1 MVLLFS
7 FRNGSNFLSRK
18 KRRASFLTRAGGG
31 SLFRFFLSLK
41 RALTPSLSLCVYIFS
56 SQVPLPGALSGSAK
70 DLDGDDD
77 EKEKEKD
84 YKEKYAKAKKRN
96 QKLEKEVERLLE
108 REENAKRRF
117 DEHVSKTS
125 AVYAQRIEGLE
136 HNLQRAVSS
145 FTETKKRLDE
155 EKRFKEEA
163 ERKKKEFESQRD
175 ELRETLRNEREKFEK
190 DGKLLRF
197 ACEDA
202 TKELEVVKQSYR
214 EEKEHDEE
222 VIQSLRNALDAV
234 VAENE
239 EKKAKKAGGDA
250 TTFSPPATPRSKP
263 PSTPK
268 SPSVI
273 SQSFQMEKDQ
283 LELEVAT
290 QKELANKAKE
300 KAERAIKTARVAME
314 AAATRAK
321 TDGAKIEELEKQLM
335 EARRASNDETT
346 TATTKEDDE
355 NDDDNNADTTTD
367 REVLV
372 KELETRIEKLESHC
386 ADASAAAKNAA
397 DALDAANE
405 ELAMEREKCSSL
417 EREMLT
423 LSNDFAILTEAFEKS
438 QSELKMR
445 DENLAALAKELEL
458 SLALNSNEEA
468 ANSEKDG
475 ALATT
480 NKKNENNK
488 KEKRGPLSDDS
499 YDSDE
504 DENDLSMN
512 TGNETLA
519 SLRAELNSMRQI
531 HDASERRANNYAERS
546 KSAELARDSALE
558 ELDSLKREKAR
569 LEERLESIEQ
579 AQTTPKTPKVKPAL
593 LKELEQTNSSLQKEI
608 ETLGSNAEAVSKE
621 LADIKKAK
629 SKEIEMLKEEL
640 EQTKSIAKK
649 ELKETKK
656 ETETRLLAQ
665 MEALRDELVA
675 SNQHRE
681 EINEEKE
688 RAVLDAKE
696 AVTRY
701 ASLENEKNEVITKLN
716 EKVDALDKELKA
728 KTEACKHVERQLEM
742 ATQAQKTLS
751 KTAAKEVE
759 RAYAKKIKD
768 LENEIATTIKLRDDA
783 ERAKSDLRAEI
794 DRIKLE
800 FSAYKASVSDKERDE
815 NLKPTTANYYE
826 KMQAIRAAEELRAER
841 NDLAQDLEDAR
852 ADFMRSIR
860 EQTTRAEEAEA
871 ALEDAKLS
879 AKIAADAARMESMEA
894 TSLARKHADEVA
906 LARIA
911 LADARKHAAGAEKRA
926 DVAIARVERRCKEI
940 EARTDRDVDRLTMA
954 VETAERAQKASEEK
968 AAHVDAEL
976 ANAKSLVQRLADGL
990 RDVRLKKEQAEKDQQ
1005 HVQRELEDAL
1015 TKLKA
1020 SKQFEIDAIKFSKR
1034 IKELELEVKELVI
1047 KAKRAEAAMIEAEK
1061 HAEHA
1066 EEAFDKIR
1074 QLEQEVSDLDARRS
1088 QAEAALKTSSGD
1100 ASEAF
1105 RALENENLRLEKRV
1119 KQTWQALQ
1127 GAHAV
1132 AEQTKHAARDAVRTA
1147 RQSAARAEKEAAFY
1161 RDRAERAEAAKLEAM
1176 QRADNMINDAQQQAD
1191 EFANEK
1197 LEKEKRKLQILEE
1210 KLREAQMFSKKIV
1223 LPKVKSPPRGSKLR
1237 DVQSQQQQEE
1247 YSIPPMPRIN
1257 VGKKEDVPSKKPA
1270 VNDSKKT
1277 TAQLDDEMASADL
1290 VLQEYHTRSREN
1302 SVRSSSPRS
1311 VG

>member
-1 MVLLFS
+1 MTLKEEEEGETFENDVITSSSPPFPPE
-7 FRNGSNFLSRK
+7 
-18 KRRASFLTRAGGG
+18 RRTS
-31 SLFRFFLSLK
+31 
-41 RALTPSLSLCVYIFS
+41 FS
-56 SQVPLPGALSGSAK
+56 SEAERSPRGFGTKRDTAAEEEEEER
-70 DLDGDDD
+70 DDGDVANDD
-77 EKEKEKD
+77 VDNTTSASKN

-108 REENAKRRF
+108 REETAKRRF

-125 AVYAQRIEGLE
+125 SVYTQRIEGLE

-145 FTETKKRLDE
+145 FTETKKRLE
-155 EKRFKEEA
+155 EEQRFKEEA

-175 ELRETLRNEREKFEK
+175 ELRDTLRRERENFEK

-202 TKELEVVKQSYR
+202 TKELEIVKQSYR
-214 EEKEHDEE
+214 EEKQHDEQ
-222 VIQSLRNALDAV
+222 VIQGLRDALDAV

-239 EKKAKKAGGDA
+239 EKKKVGES
-250 TTFSPPATPRSKP
+250 TFSPPATPKSKP
-263 PSTPK
+263 PATPPK

-290 QKELANKAKE
+290 QKELANQAKE

-321 TDGAKIEELEKQLM
+321 TDGVKIEKLEKQLA
-335 EARRASNDETT
+335 EARRASNDETST
-346 TATTKEDDE
+346 TTMSAKEDDE
-355 NDDDNNADTTTD
+355 NENDNDDDTPPTTTND
-367 REVLV
+367 NEALV
-372 KELETRIEKLESHC
+372 EELKMRIEKLESHC
-386 ADASAAAKNAA
+386 ADASAAATNAA

-405 ELAMEREKCSSL
+405 ELAIERGK
-417 EREMLT
+417 
-423 LSNDFAILTEAFEKS
+423 AFEKS
-438 QSELKMR
+438 QSELTMR

-458 SLALNSNEEA
+458 SLALNSNEDA
-468 ANSEKDG
+468 GGSEKDN
-475 ALATT
+475 ALSTIDKKKY
-480 NKKNENNK
+480 KKN
-488 KEKRGPLSDDS
+488 EKRGPLSDDES

-504 DENDLSMN
+504 DENDLSMT
-512 TGNETLA
+512 TGNETMS
-519 SLRAELNSMRQI
+519 SLRAELSSLRQI
-531 HDASERRANNYAERS
+531 HDATERRANNYAERS
-546 KSAELARDSALE
+546 KSAELARDSALD
-558 ELDSLKREKAR
+558 ELDSLKREKVR
-569 LEERLESIEQ
+569 LEERLESVEQ

-593 LKELEQTNSSLQKEI
+593 LKELEQTKSSLQKEI
-608 ETLGSNAEAVSKE
+608 ETLEGNAEALSKE
-621 LADIKKAK
+621 LADIEKAK
-629 SKEIEMLKEEL
+629 SREIEHLQKEL
-640 EQTKSIAKK
+640 EQAKSNAKK
-649 ELKETKK
+649 ELNETKK

-681 EINEEKE
+681 EINEQRE
-688 RAVLDAKE
+688 RAELDAKE

-701 ASLENEKNEVITKLN
+701 ASLENDKNGVIAKLN
-716 EKVDALDKELKA
+716 EKVEALDKELKA
-728 KTEACKHVERQLEM
+728 KSEACKHVERQLEM
-742 ATQAQKTLS
+742 ATQAQKTQS

-768 LENEIATTIKLRDDA
+768 LENEIASTTKLRDDA
-783 ERAKSDLRAEI
+783 ERAKSDLGAEI

-800 FSAYKASVSDKERDE
+800 FTAYKASVSDKERDE
-815 NLKPTTANYYE
+815 NLKPTTANFYE

-871 ALEDAKLS
+871 ALEDSKLS
-879 AKIAADAARMESMEA
+879 AKIAADAARIESMEA

-906 LARIA
+906 QARIA

-954 VETAERAQKASEEK
+954 VETAEKAQKSSEEK

-990 RDVRLKKEQAEKDQQ
+990 RDVRLKKEQVEKDQQ

-1015 TKLKA
+1015 SKLKA
-1020 SKQFEIDAIKFSKR
+1020 SKQFEVDAIKFSGR
-1034 IKELELEVKELVI
+1034 IKELEAEVKELII
-1047 KAKRAEAAMIEAEK
+1047 KAKRAEAAMAEAEK

-1088 QAEAALKTSSGD
+1088 QAEAALKTTSGN
-1100 ASEAF
+1100 APEAF
-1105 RALENENLRLEKRV
+1105 RALETENSRLEKRV

-1147 RQSAARAEKEAAFY
+1147 RQAAARAEKEAAFY
-1161 RDRAERAEAAKLEAM
+1161 RDRSEKAEAAKVEAM

-1191 EFANEK
+1191 EYANEK

-1237 DVQSQQQQEE
+1237 DLQSKQED
-1247 YSIPPMPRIN
+1247 SFIPSMPRIN
-1257 VGKKEDVPSKKPA
+1257 VGKKEGPPKKVA
-1270 VNDSKKT
+1270 ANDSKKT

-1290 VLQEYHTRSREN
+1290 VLQEYLTRSREN

-1311 VG
+1311 IG

>member
-1 MVLLFS
+1 MTSTQKEEEDVGETFEDDGIASLEERS
-7 FRNGSNFLSRK
+7 PRYGT
-18 KRRASFLTRAGGG
+18 KRDTAAEEEEEER
-31 SLFRFFLSLK
+31 
-41 RALTPSLSLCVYIFS
+41 
-56 SQVPLPGALSGSAK
+56 
-70 DLDGDDD
+70 DDGDVANDD
-77 EKEKEKD
+77 VDNTTGASKN
-84 YKEKYAKAKKRN
+84 YKEKYAQAKKRN

-108 REENAKRRF
+108 REETAKRRF

-125 AVYAQRIEGLE
+125 SVYTQRIEGLE

-145 FTETKKRLDE
+145 FTETKKRLE
-155 EKRFKEEA
+155 EEQRFKEEA

-175 ELRETLRNEREKFEK
+175 ELRDTLRRERENFEK

-202 TKELEVVKQSYR
+202 TKELEIVKQSYR
-214 EEKEHDEE
+214 EEKQHDEQ
-222 VIQSLRNALDAV
+222 VIQGLRDALDAV

-239 EKKAKKAGGDA
+239 EKKKVGES
-250 TTFSPPATPRSKP
+250 TFSPPATP
-263 PSTPK
+263 PK
-268 SPSVI
+268 SPSAI

-290 QKELANKAKE
+290 QKELANQAKE

-321 TDGAKIEELEKQLM
+321 TDGVKIEKLEKQLA
-335 EARRASNDETT
+335 EARRASNDETST
-346 TATTKEDDE
+346 TTMSTKEDDE
-355 NDDDNNADTTTD
+355 NENDNDDNTPPPPPTTTTAAT
-367 REVLV
+367 ENEALV
-372 KELETRIEKLESHC
+372 EELKMRIEKLESHC
-386 ADASAAAKNAA
+386 ADASAAATNAA

-405 ELAMEREKCSSL
+405 ELAIEREKCSSL

-423 LSNDFAILTEAFEKS
+423 LSNDFSILTEAFEKS
-438 QSELKMR
+438 QSELTMR

-458 SLALNSNEEA
+458 SLALNSNEDA
-468 ANSEKDG
+468 AGSEKDS
-475 ALATT
+475 ALSTIDKKKY
-480 NKKNENNK
+480 KKN
-488 KEKRGPLSDDS
+488 EKRGPLSDDES

-504 DENDLSMN
+504 DENDLSMT
-512 TGNETLA
+512 TGNETMS
-519 SLRAELNSMRQI
+519 SLRAELSSLRQI
-531 HDASERRANNYAERS
+531 HDATERRANNYAERS
-546 KSAELARDSALE
+546 KSAELARDSALD
-558 ELDSLKREKAR
+558 ELDSLKREKVR
-569 LEERLESIEQ
+569 LEERLESVEQ

-593 LKELEQTNSSLQKEI
+593 LKELEQTKSSLQKEI
-608 ETLGSNAEAVSKE
+608 ETLEGNAEALSKE
-621 LADIKKAK
+621 LADIEKAK
-629 SKEIEMLKEEL
+629 SREIENLQKEL
-640 EQTKSIAKK
+640 EQAKSNAKK
-649 ELKETKK
+649 ELNDTTK

-665 MEALRDELVA
+665 MEALRDELMA

-681 EINEEKE
+681 EINEQRE
-688 RAVLDAKE
+688 RAELDAKE

-701 ASLENEKNEVITKLN
+701 ASLENDKNGVIAKLN
-716 EKVDALDKELKA
+716 EKVEALDKELKT
-728 KTEACKHVERQLEM
+728 KSEACKHVERQLEM
-742 ATQAQKTLS
+742 ATQAQKTQS

-768 LENEIATTIKLRDDA
+768 LENEIASTTKLRDDA
-783 ERAKSDLRAEI
+783 ERAKSDLGAEI

-800 FSAYKASVSDKERDE
+800 FTAYKASVSDKERDE
-815 NLKPTTANYYE
+815 NLKPTTANFYE

-871 ALEDAKLS
+871 ALEDSKLS
-879 AKIAADAARMESMEA
+879 AKIAADAARIESMEA

-906 LARIA
+906 QARIA

-954 VETAERAQKASEEK
+954 VETAEKAQKSSEEK

-990 RDVRLKKEQAEKDQQ
+990 RDVRLKKEQVEKDQQ

-1015 TKLKA
+1015 FKLKA
-1020 SKQFEIDAIKFSKR
+1020 SKQFEVDAIKFSGR
-1034 IKELELEVKELVI
+1034 IKELEAEVKELII
-1047 KAKRAEAAMIEAEK
+1047 KAKRAEAAMVEAEK

-1088 QAEAALKTSSGD
+1088 QAEAALKTTSGN
-1100 ASEAF
+1100 APEAF
-1105 RALENENLRLEKRV
+1105 RALETENSRLEKRV

-1147 RQSAARAEKEAAFY
+1147 RQAAARAEKEAAFY
-1161 RDRAERAEAAKLEAM
+1161 RDRSEKAEAAKVEAM

-1191 EFANEK
+1191 EYANEK

-1237 DVQSQQQQEE
+1237 DLQSKQED
-1247 YSIPPMPRIN
+1247 SFIPSMPRIN
-1257 VGKKEDVPSKKPA
+1257 VGKKEGPPKKVA
-1270 VNDSKKT
+1270 ANDSKKT
-1277 TAQLDDEMASADL
+1277 TAQLDDEMTSADL
-1290 VLQEYHTRSREN
+1290 VLQEYLTRSREN

-1311 VG
+1311 IG

>member
-1 MVLLFS
+1 MSVKQRS
-7 FRNGSNFLSRK
+7 PRYGT
-18 KRRASFLTRAGGG
+18 KRETAAEEEEER
-31 SLFRFFLSLK
+31 
-41 RALTPSLSLCVYIFS
+41 
-56 SQVPLPGALSGSAK
+56 
-70 DLDGDDD
+70 DDGDVANDD
-77 EKEKEKD
+77 VDNTTSASKN

-108 REENAKRRF
+108 REETAKRRF

-125 AVYAQRIEGLE
+125 SVYTQRIEGLE

-145 FTETKKRLDE
+145 FTDTKKRLE
-155 EKRFKEEA
+155 EEQRFKEEA

-175 ELRETLRNEREKFEK
+175 ELRDTLRRERENFEK

-202 TKELEVVKQSYR
+202 TKELEIVKQSYR
-214 EEKEHDEE
+214 EEKQHDEQ
-222 VIQSLRNALDAV
+222 VIQGLRDALDAV

-239 EKKAKKAGGDA
+239 EKKKVGES
-250 TTFSPPATPRSKP
+250 TFSPPATPKSKP
-263 PSTPK
+263 PATPPK

-290 QKELANKAKE
+290 QKELANQAKE

-321 TDGAKIEELEKQLM
+321 TDGVKIEKLEKQLA
-335 EARRASNDETT
+335 EARRASNDETST
-346 TATTKEDDE
+346 TTMSTKEDDE
-355 NDDDNNADTTTD
+355 NENENDNDDNTPPPPTTTAATTD
-367 REVLV
+367 NEALV
-372 KELETRIEKLESHC
+372 EELKMRIEKLESHC
-386 ADASAAAKNAA
+386 ADASAAATNAA

-405 ELAMEREKCSSL
+405 ELAIEREKCSSL

-438 QSELKMR
+438 QSELTMR

-458 SLALNSNEEA
+458 SLALNSNEDA
-468 ANSEKDG
+468 ADSEKDN
-475 ALATT
+475 ALSTIDKKKY
-480 NKKNENNK
+480 KKN
-488 KEKRGPLSDDS
+488 EKRGPLSDDES

-504 DENDLSMN
+504 DENDLSMT
-512 TGNETLA
+512 TGNETMS
-519 SLRAELNSMRQI
+519 SLRAELSSLRQI
-531 HDASERRANNYAERS
+531 HDATERRANNYAERS
-546 KSAELARDSALE
+546 KSAELARDSALD
-558 ELDSLKREKAR
+558 ELDSLKREKVR
-569 LEERLESIEQ
+569 LEERLESVEQ

-593 LKELEQTNSSLQKEI
+593 LKELEQTKSSLQKEI
-608 ETLGSNAEAVSKE
+608 ETLEGNAEALSKE
-621 LADIKKAK
+621 LADIEKAK
-629 SKEIEMLKEEL
+629 SREIENLQKEL
-640 EQTKSIAKK
+640 EQAKSNAKK
-649 ELKETKK
+649 ELNETKK

-681 EINEEKE
+681 EINEQRE
-688 RAVLDAKE
+688 RAELDTKE

-701 ASLENEKNEVITKLN
+701 ASLENDKNGVIAKLN
-716 EKVDALDKELKA
+716 EKVEALDKELKT
-728 KTEACKHVERQLEM
+728 KSEACKHVERQLEM
-742 ATQAQKTLS
+742 ATQAQKTQS

-768 LENEIATTIKLRDDA
+768 LENEIASTTKLRDDA
-783 ERAKSDLRAEI
+783 ERAKSDLGAEI

-800 FSAYKASVSDKERDE
+800 FTAYKASVSDKERDE
-815 NLKPTTANYYE
+815 NLKPTTANFYE

-871 ALEDAKLS
+871 ALEDSKLS
-879 AKIAADAARMESMEA
+879 AKIAADAARIESMEA

-906 LARIA
+906 QARIA

-954 VETAERAQKASEEK
+954 VETAEKAQKSSEEK

-990 RDVRLKKEQAEKDQQ
+990 RDVRLKKEQVEKDQQ

-1015 TKLKA
+1015 SKLKA
-1020 SKQFEIDAIKFSKR
+1020 SKQFEVDAIKFSGR
-1034 IKELELEVKELVI
+1034 IKELEAEVKELII
-1047 KAKRAEAAMIEAEK
+1047 KAKRAEAAMVEAEK

-1088 QAEAALKTSSGD
+1088 QAEAALKATSGN
-1100 ASEAF
+1100 APKAF
-1105 RALENENLRLEKRV
+1105 RALETENSRLEKRV

-1147 RQSAARAEKEAAFY
+1147 RQAAARAEKEAAFY
-1161 RDRAERAEAAKLEAM
+1161 RDRAEKAEAAKVEAM

-1191 EFANEK
+1191 EYANEK

-1237 DVQSQQQQEE
+1237 DLQSEQED
-1247 YSIPPMPRIN
+1247 SFIPSMPRIN
-1257 VGKKEDVPSKKPA
+1257 VGKKEGPPKKVA
-1270 VNDSKKT
+1270 ANDSKKT

-1290 VLQEYHTRSREN
+1290 VLQEYLTRSREN

-1311 VG
+1311 IG

>member
-1 MVLLFS
+1 MY
-7 FRNGSNFLSRK
+7 
-18 KRRASFLTRAGGG
+18 T
-31 SLFRFFLSLK
+31 
-41 RALTPSLSLCVYIFS
+41 
-56 SQVPLPGALSGSAK
+56 
-70 DLDGDDD
+70 
-77 EKEKEKD
+77 
-84 YKEKYAKAKKRN
+84 
-96 QKLEKEVERLLE
+96 
-108 REENAKRRF
+108 
-117 DEHVSKTS
+117 
-125 AVYAQRIEGLE
+125 QRIEGLE

-145 FTETKKRLDE
+145 FTETKKRLE
-155 EKRFKEEA
+155 EEQRFKEEA

-175 ELRETLRNEREKFEK
+175 ELRDTLRRERENFEK

-202 TKELEVVKQSYR
+202 TKELEIVKQSYR
-214 EEKEHDEE
+214 EEKQHDEQ
-222 VIQSLRNALDAV
+222 VIQGLRDALDAV

-239 EKKAKKAGGDA
+239 EKKKVGES
-250 TTFSPPATPRSKP
+250 TFSPPATPKSKP
-263 PSTPK
+263 PATPPK

-290 QKELANKAKE
+290 QKELANQAKE

-321 TDGAKIEELEKQLM
+321 TDGVKIEKLEKQLA
-335 EARRASNDETT
+335 EARRASNDETST
-346 TATTKEDDE
+346 TTMSAKEDNENEND
-355 NDDDNNADTTTD
+355 NDDDTPPPTTTND
-367 REVLV
+367 NEALV
-372 KELETRIEKLESHC
+372 EELKMRIEKLESHC
-386 ADASAAAKNAA
+386 ADASAAATNAA

-405 ELAMEREKCSSL
+405 ELAIEREKCSSL

-438 QSELKMR
+438 QSELTMR

-458 SLALNSNEEA
+458 SLALNSNEDA
-468 ANSEKDG
+468 GGSEKDN
-475 ALATT
+475 ALSTIDKKKY
-480 NKKNENNK
+480 KKN
-488 KEKRGPLSDDS
+488 EKRGPLSDDES

-504 DENDLSMN
+504 DENDLSMT
-512 TGNETLA
+512 TGNETMS
-519 SLRAELNSMRQI
+519 SLRAELSSLRQI
-531 HDASERRANNYAERS
+531 HDATERRANNYAERS
-546 KSAELARDSALE
+546 KSAELARDSALD
-558 ELDSLKREKAR
+558 ELDSLKREKVR
-569 LEERLESIEQ
+569 LEERLESVEQ

-593 LKELEQTNSSLQKEI
+593 LKELEQTKSSLQKEI
-608 ETLGSNAEAVSKE
+608 ETLEGNAEALSKE
-621 LADIKKAK
+621 LADIEKAK
-629 SKEIEMLKEEL
+629 SREIEHLQKEL
-640 EQTKSIAKK
+640 EQAKSNAKK
-649 ELKETKK
+649 ELNETKK

-681 EINEEKE
+681 EINEQRE
-688 RAVLDAKE
+688 RAELDAKE

-701 ASLENEKNEVITKLN
+701 ASLENDKNGVIAKLN
-716 EKVDALDKELKA
+716 EKVEALDKELKA
-728 KTEACKHVERQLEM
+728 KSEACKHVERQLEM
-742 ATQAQKTLS
+742 ATQAQKTQS

-768 LENEIATTIKLRDDA
+768 LENEIASTTKLRDDA
-783 ERAKSDLRAEI
+783 ERAKSDLGAEI

-800 FSAYKASVSDKERDE
+800 FTAYKASVSDKERDE
-815 NLKPTTANYYE
+815 NLKPTTANFYE

-871 ALEDAKLS
+871 ALEDSKLS
-879 AKIAADAARMESMEA
+879 AKIAADAARIESMEA

-906 LARIA
+906 QARIA

-954 VETAERAQKASEEK
+954 VETAEKAQKSSEEK

-990 RDVRLKKEQAEKDQQ
+990 RDVRLKKEQVEKDQQ

-1015 TKLKA
+1015 SKLKA
-1020 SKQFEIDAIKFSKR
+1020 SKQFEVDAIKFSGR
-1034 IKELELEVKELVI
+1034 IKELEAEVKELII
-1047 KAKRAEAAMIEAEK
+1047 KAKRAEAAMVEAEK

-1088 QAEAALKTSSGD
+1088 QAEAALKTTSGN
-1100 ASEAF
+1100 APEAF
-1105 RALENENLRLEKRV
+1105 RALETENSRLEKRV

-1147 RQSAARAEKEAAFY
+1147 RQAAARAEKEAAFY
-1161 RDRAERAEAAKLEAM
+1161 RDRSEKAEAAKVEAM

-1191 EFANEK
+1191 EYANEK

-1237 DVQSQQQQEE
+1237 DLQSKQED
-1247 YSIPPMPRIN
+1247 SFIPSMPRIN
-1257 VGKKEDVPSKKPA
+1257 VGKKEGPPKKVA
-1270 VNDSKKT
+1270 ANDSKKT

-1290 VLQEYHTRSREN
+1290 VLQEYLTRSREN

-1311 VG
+1311 IG

>member
-1 MVLLFS
+1 M
-7 FRNGSNFLSRK
+7 
-18 KRRASFLTRAGGG
+18 
-31 SLFRFFLSLK
+31 
-41 RALTPSLSLCVYIFS
+41 
-56 SQVPLPGALSGSAK
+56 
-70 DLDGDDD
+70 
-77 EKEKEKD
+77 
-84 YKEKYAKAKKRN
+84 
-96 QKLEKEVERLLE
+96 LE
-108 REENAKRRF
+108 REETAKRRF

-125 AVYAQRIEGLE
+125 SVYTQRIEGLE

-145 FTETKKRLDE
+145 FTETKKRLE
-155 EKRFKEEA
+155 EEQRFKEEA

-175 ELRETLRNEREKFEK
+175 ELRDTLRRERENFEK

-202 TKELEVVKQSYR
+202 TKELEIVKQSYR
-214 EEKEHDEE
+214 EEKQHDEQ
-222 VIQSLRNALDAV
+222 VIQGLRDALDAV

-239 EKKAKKAGGDA
+239 EKKKVGES
-250 TTFSPPATPRSKP
+250 TFSPPAP
-263 PSTPK
+263 PPK
-268 SPSVI
+268 SPSAI

-290 QKELANKAKE
+290 QKELANQAKE

-321 TDGAKIEELEKQLM
+321 TDGVKIEKLEKQLA
-335 EARRASNDETT
+335 EARRASNDETST
-346 TATTKEDDE
+346 TTMSTKEDDE
-355 NDDDNNADTTTD
+355 NENDNDDNTPPPPPTTTTAAT
-367 REVLV
+367 ENEALV
-372 KELETRIEKLESHC
+372 EELKMRIEKLESHC
-386 ADASAAAKNAA
+386 ADASAAATNAA

-405 ELAMEREKCSSL
+405 ELAIEREKCSSL

-423 LSNDFAILTEAFEKS
+423 LSNDFSILTEAFEKS
-438 QSELKMR
+438 QSELTMR

-458 SLALNSNEEA
+458 SLALNSNEDA
-468 ANSEKDG
+468 AGSEKDS
-475 ALATT
+475 ALSTIDKKKY
-480 NKKNENNK
+480 KKN
-488 KEKRGPLSDDS
+488 EKRGPLSDDES

-504 DENDLSMN
+504 DENDLSMT
-512 TGNETLA
+512 TGNETMS
-519 SLRAELNSMRQI
+519 SLRAELSSLRQI
-531 HDASERRANNYAERS
+531 HDATERRANNYAERS
-546 KSAELARDSALE
+546 KSAELARDSALD
-558 ELDSLKREKAR
+558 ELDSLKREKVR
-569 LEERLESIEQ
+569 LEERLESVEQ

-593 LKELEQTNSSLQKEI
+593 LKELEQTKSSLQKEI
-608 ETLGSNAEAVSKE
+608 ETLEGNAEALSKE
-621 LADIKKAK
+621 LADIEKAK
-629 SKEIEMLKEEL
+629 SREIENLQKEL
-640 EQTKSIAKK
+640 EQAKSNAKK
-649 ELKETKK
+649 ELNDTTK
-656 ETETRLLAQ
+656 ETETCLLAQ
-665 MEALRDELVA
+665 MEALRDELMA

-681 EINEEKE
+681 EINEQRE
-688 RAVLDAKE
+688 RAELDAKE

-701 ASLENEKNEVITKLN
+701 ASLENDKNGVIAKLN
-716 EKVDALDKELKA
+716 EKVEALDKELKT
-728 KTEACKHVERQLEM
+728 KSEACKHVERQLEM
-742 ATQAQKTLS
+742 ATQAQKTQS

-768 LENEIATTIKLRDDA
+768 LENEIASTTKLRDDA
-783 ERAKSDLRAEI
+783 ERAKSDLGAEI

-800 FSAYKASVSDKERDE
+800 FTAYKASVSDKERDE
-815 NLKPTTANYYE
+815 NLKPTTANFYE

-871 ALEDAKLS
+871 ALEDSKLS
-879 AKIAADAARMESMEA
+879 AKIAADAARIESMEA

-906 LARIA
+906 QARIA

-954 VETAERAQKASEEK
+954 VETAEKAQKSSEEK

-990 RDVRLKKEQAEKDQQ
+990 RDVRLKKEQVEKDQQ

-1015 TKLKA
+1015 FKLKA
-1020 SKQFEIDAIKFSKR
+1020 SKQFEVDAIKFSGR
-1034 IKELELEVKELVI
+1034 IKELEAEVKELII
-1047 KAKRAEAAMIEAEK
+1047 KAKRAEAAMVEAEK

-1088 QAEAALKTSSGD
+1088 QAEAALKTTSGN
-1100 ASEAF
+1100 APEAF
-1105 RALENENLRLEKRV
+1105 RALETENSRLEKRV

-1147 RQSAARAEKEAAFY
+1147 RQAAARAEKEAAFY
-1161 RDRAERAEAAKLEAM
+1161 RDRSEKAEAAKVEAM

-1191 EFANEK
+1191 EYANEK

-1237 DVQSQQQQEE
+1237 DLQSKQED
-1247 YSIPPMPRIN
+1247 SFIPSMPRIN
-1257 VGKKEDVPSKKPA
+1257 VGKKEGPPKKVA
-1270 VNDSKKT
+1270 ANDSKKT
-1277 TAQLDDEMASADL
+1277 TAQLDDEMTSADL
-1290 VLQEYHTRSREN
+1290 VLQEYLTRSREN

-1311 VG
+1311 IG

>member
-1 MVLLFS
+1 MSVKQRS
-7 FRNGSNFLSRK
+7 PRYGT
-18 KRRASFLTRAGGG
+18 KRETAAEEEEER
-31 SLFRFFLSLK
+31 
-41 RALTPSLSLCVYIFS
+41 
-56 SQVPLPGALSGSAK
+56 
-70 DLDGDDD
+70 DDGDVANDD
-77 EKEKEKD
+77 VDNTTSASKN

-108 REENAKRRF
+108 REETAKRRF

-125 AVYAQRIEGLE
+125 SVYTQRIEGLE

-145 FTETKKRLDE
+145 FTDTKKRLE
-155 EKRFKEEA
+155 EEQRFKEEA

-175 ELRETLRNEREKFEK
+175 ELRDTLRRERENFEK

-202 TKELEVVKQSYR
+202 TKELEIVKQSYR
-214 EEKEHDEE
+214 EEKQHDEQ
-222 VIQSLRNALDAV
+222 VIQGLRDALDAV

-239 EKKAKKAGGDA
+239 EKKKVGES
-250 TTFSPPATPRSKP
+250 TFSPPATPKSKP
-263 PSTPK
+263 PATPPK

-290 QKELANKAKE
+290 QKELANQAKE

-321 TDGAKIEELEKQLM
+321 TDGVKIEKLEKQLA
-335 EARRASNDETT
+335 EARRASNDETST
-346 TATTKEDDE
+346 TTMSTKEDDE
-355 NDDDNNADTTTD
+355 NENENDNDDNTPPPTTTAATTD
-367 REVLV
+367 NEALV
-372 KELETRIEKLESHC
+372 EELKMRIEKLESHC
-386 ADASAAAKNAA
+386 ADASAAATNAA

-405 ELAMEREKCSSL
+405 ELAIEREKCSSL

-438 QSELKMR
+438 QSELTMR

-458 SLALNSNEEA
+458 SLALNSNEDA
-468 ANSEKDG
+468 ADSEKDN
-475 ALATT
+475 ALSTIDKKKY
-480 NKKNENNK
+480 KKN
-488 KEKRGPLSDDS
+488 EKRGPLSDDES

-504 DENDLSMN
+504 DENDLSMT
-512 TGNETLA
+512 TGNETMS
-519 SLRAELNSMRQI
+519 SLRAELSSLRQI
-531 HDASERRANNYAERS
+531 HDATERRANNYAERS
-546 KSAELARDSALE
+546 KSAELARDSALD
-558 ELDSLKREKAR
+558 ELDSLKREKVR
-569 LEERLESIEQ
+569 LEERLESVEQ

-593 LKELEQTNSSLQKEI
+593 LKELEQTKSSLQKEI
-608 ETLGSNAEAVSKE
+608 ETLEGNAEALSKE
-621 LADIKKAK
+621 LADIEKAK
-629 SKEIEMLKEEL
+629 SREIENLQKEL
-640 EQTKSIAKK
+640 EQAKSNAKK
-649 ELKETKK
+649 ELNETKK

-681 EINEEKE
+681 EINEQRE
-688 RAVLDAKE
+688 RAELDAKE

-701 ASLENEKNEVITKLN
+701 ASLENDKNGVIAKLN
-716 EKVDALDKELKA
+716 EKVEALDKELKT
-728 KTEACKHVERQLEM
+728 KSEACKHVERQLEM
-742 ATQAQKTLS
+742 ATQAQKTQS

-768 LENEIATTIKLRDDA
+768 LENEIASTTKLRDDA
-783 ERAKSDLRAEI
+783 ERAKSDLGAEI

-800 FSAYKASVSDKERDE
+800 FTAYKASVSDKERDE
-815 NLKPTTANYYE
+815 NLKPTTANFYE

-871 ALEDAKLS
+871 ALEDSKLS
-879 AKIAADAARMESMEA
+879 AKIAADAARIESMEA

-906 LARIA
+906 QARIA

-954 VETAERAQKASEEK
+954 VETAEKAQKSSEEK

-990 RDVRLKKEQAEKDQQ
+990 RDVRLKKEQVEKDEQ

-1015 TKLKA
+1015 SKLKA
-1020 SKQFEIDAIKFSKR
+1020 SKQFEVDAIKFSGR
-1034 IKELELEVKELVI
+1034 IKELEAEVKELII
-1047 KAKRAEAAMIEAEK
+1047 KAKRAEAAMVEAEK

-1088 QAEAALKTSSGD
+1088 QAEAALKTTSGN
-1100 ASEAF
+1100 APEAF
-1105 RALENENLRLEKRV
+1105 RALETENSRLEKRV

-1147 RQSAARAEKEAAFY
+1147 RQAAARAEKEAAFY
-1161 RDRAERAEAAKLEAM
+1161 RDRAEKAEAAKVEAM

-1191 EFANEK
+1191 EYANEK

-1237 DVQSQQQQEE
+1237 DLQSKQED
-1247 YSIPPMPRIN
+1247 SFIPSMPRIN
-1257 VGKKEDVPSKKPA
+1257 VGKKEGPPKKVA
-1270 VNDSKKT
+1270 ANDSKKT

-1290 VLQEYHTRSREN
+1290 VLQEYLTRSREN

-1311 VG
+1311 IG

>member
-1 MVLLFS
+1 MTSTQKEEEDVGETFEDDGIASLEERS
-7 FRNGSNFLSRK
+7 PRYGT
-18 KRRASFLTRAGGG
+18 KRDTAAEEEEEER
-31 SLFRFFLSLK
+31 
-41 RALTPSLSLCVYIFS
+41 
-56 SQVPLPGALSGSAK
+56 
-70 DLDGDDD
+70 DDGDVANDD
-77 EKEKEKD
+77 VDTTTGASKN
-84 YKEKYAKAKKRN
+84 YKEKYAQAKKRN

-108 REENAKRRF
+108 REETAKRRF

-125 AVYAQRIEGLE
+125 SVYTQRIEGLE

-145 FTETKKRLDE
+145 FTETKKRLE
-155 EKRFKEEA
+155 EEQRFKEEA

-175 ELRETLRNEREKFEK
+175 ELRDTLRRERENFEK

-202 TKELEVVKQSYR
+202 TKELEIVKQSYR
-214 EEKEHDEE
+214 EEKQHDEQ
-222 VIQSLRNALDAV
+222 VIQGLRDALDAV

-239 EKKAKKAGGDA
+239 EKKKVGES
-250 TTFSPPATPRSKP
+250 TFSPPAP
-263 PSTPK
+263 PPK
-268 SPSVI
+268 SPSAI

-290 QKELANKAKE
+290 QKELANQAKE

-321 TDGAKIEELEKQLM
+321 TDGVKIEKLEKQLA
-335 EARRASNDETT
+335 EARRASNDETST
-346 TATTKEDDE
+346 TTMSTKEDDE
-355 NDDDNNADTTTD
+355 NENDNDDNTPPPPPTTTTAAT
-367 REVLV
+367 ENEALV
-372 KELETRIEKLESHC
+372 EELKMRIEKLESHC
-386 ADASAAAKNAA
+386 ADASAAATNAA

-405 ELAMEREKCSSL
+405 ELAIEREKCSSL

-423 LSNDFAILTEAFEKS
+423 LSNDFSILTEAFEKS
-438 QSELKMR
+438 QSELTMR

-458 SLALNSNEEA
+458 SLALNSNEDA
-468 ANSEKDG
+468 AGSEKDS
-475 ALATT
+475 ALSTIDKKKY
-480 NKKNENNK
+480 KKN
-488 KEKRGPLSDDS
+488 EKRGPLSDDES

-504 DENDLSMN
+504 DENDLSMT
-512 TGNETLA
+512 TGNETMS
-519 SLRAELNSMRQI
+519 SLRAELSSLRQI
-531 HDASERRANNYAERS
+531 HDATERRANNYAERS
-546 KSAELARDSALE
+546 KSAELARDSALD
-558 ELDSLKREKAR
+558 ELDSLKREKVR
-569 LEERLESIEQ
+569 LEERLESVEQ

-593 LKELEQTNSSLQKEI
+593 LKELEQTKSSLQKEI
-608 ETLGSNAEAVSKE
+608 ETLEGNAEALSKE
-621 LADIKKAK
+621 LADIEKAK
-629 SKEIEMLKEEL
+629 SREIENLQKEL
-640 EQTKSIAKK
+640 EQAKSNAKK
-649 ELKETKK
+649 ELNDTTK
-656 ETETRLLAQ
+656 ETETRLFAQ
-665 MEALRDELVA
+665 MEALRDELMA

-681 EINEEKE
+681 EINEQRE
-688 RAVLDAKE
+688 RAELDAKE

-701 ASLENEKNEVITKLN
+701 ASLENDKNGVIAKLN
-716 EKVDALDKELKA
+716 EKVEALDKELKT
-728 KTEACKHVERQLEM
+728 KSEACKHVERQLEM
-742 ATQAQKTLS
+742 ATQAQKTQS

-768 LENEIATTIKLRDDA
+768 LENEIASTTKLRDDA
-783 ERAKSDLRAEI
+783 ERAKSDLGAEI

-800 FSAYKASVSDKERDE
+800 FTAYKASVSDKERDE
-815 NLKPTTANYYE
+815 NLKPTTANFYE

-871 ALEDAKLS
+871 ALEDSKLS
-879 AKIAADAARMESMEA
+879 AKIAADAARIESMEA

-906 LARIA
+906 QARIA

-954 VETAERAQKASEEK
+954 VETAEKAQKSSEEK

-990 RDVRLKKEQAEKDQQ
+990 RDVRLKKEQVEKDQQ

-1015 TKLKA
+1015 FKLKA
-1020 SKQFEIDAIKFSKR
+1020 SKQFEVDAIKFSGR
-1034 IKELELEVKELVI
+1034 IKELEAEVKELII
-1047 KAKRAEAAMIEAEK
+1047 KAKRAEAAMVEAEK

-1088 QAEAALKTSSGD
+1088 QAEAALKTTSGN
-1100 ASEAF
+1100 APEAF
-1105 RALENENLRLEKRV
+1105 RALETENSRLEKRV

-1147 RQSAARAEKEAAFY
+1147 RQAAARAEKEAAFY
-1161 RDRAERAEAAKLEAM
+1161 RDRSEKAEAAKVEAM

-1191 EFANEK
+1191 EYANEK

-1237 DVQSQQQQEE
+1237 DLQSKQED
-1247 YSIPPMPRIN
+1247 SFIPSMPRIN
-1257 VGKKEDVPSKKPA
+1257 VGKKEGPPKKVA
-1270 VNDSKKT
+1270 ANDSKKT
-1277 TAQLDDEMASADL
+1277 TAQLDDEMTSADL
-1290 VLQEYHTRSREN
+1290 VLQEYLTRSREN

-1311 VG
+1311 IG

>member
-1 MVLLFS
+1 MTSTQKEEEDVGETFEDDGIASLEERS
-7 FRNGSNFLSRK
+7 PRYGT
-18 KRRASFLTRAGGG
+18 KRDTAAEEEEEER
-31 SLFRFFLSLK
+31 
-41 RALTPSLSLCVYIFS
+41 
-56 SQVPLPGALSGSAK
+56 
-70 DLDGDDD
+70 DDGDVANDD
-77 EKEKEKD
+77 VDTTTGASKN
-84 YKEKYAKAKKRN
+84 YKEKYAQAKKRN

-108 REENAKRRF
+108 REETAKRRF

-125 AVYAQRIEGLE
+125 SVYTQRIEGLE

-145 FTETKKRLDE
+145 FTETKKRLE
-155 EKRFKEEA
+155 EEQRFKEEA

-175 ELRETLRNEREKFEK
+175 ELRDTLRRERENFEK

-202 TKELEVVKQSYR
+202 TKELEIVKQSYR
-214 EEKEHDEE
+214 EEKQHDEQ
-222 VIQSLRNALDAV
+222 VIQGLRDALDAV

-239 EKKAKKAGGDA
+239 EKKKVGES
-250 TTFSPPATPRSKP
+250 TFSPPAP
-263 PSTPK
+263 PPK
-268 SPSVI
+268 SPSAI

-290 QKELANKAKE
+290 QKELANQAKE

-321 TDGAKIEELEKQLM
+321 TDGVKIEKLEKQLA
-335 EARRASNDETT
+335 EARRASNDETST
-346 TATTKEDDE
+346 TTMSTKEDDE
-355 NDDDNNADTTTD
+355 NENDNDDNTPPPPPTTTTAAT
-367 REVLV
+367 ENEALV
-372 KELETRIEKLESHC
+372 EELKMRIEKLESHC
-386 ADASAAAKNAA
+386 ADASAAATNAA

-405 ELAMEREKCSSL
+405 ELAIEREKCSSL

-423 LSNDFAILTEAFEKS
+423 LSNDFSILTEAFEKS
-438 QSELKMR
+438 QSELTMR

-458 SLALNSNEEA
+458 SLALNSNEDA
-468 ANSEKDG
+468 AGSEKDS
-475 ALATT
+475 ALSTIDKKKY
-480 NKKNENNK
+480 KKN
-488 KEKRGPLSDDS
+488 EKRGPLSDDES

-504 DENDLSMN
+504 DENDLSMT
-512 TGNETLA
+512 TGNETMS
-519 SLRAELNSMRQI
+519 SLRAELSSLRQI
-531 HDASERRANNYAERS
+531 HDATERRANNYAERS
-546 KSAELARDSALE
+546 KSAELARDSALD
-558 ELDSLKREKAR
+558 ELDSLKREKVR
-569 LEERLESIEQ
+569 LEERLESVEQ

-593 LKELEQTNSSLQKEI
+593 LKELEQTKSSLQKEI
-608 ETLGSNAEAVSKE
+608 ETLEGNAEALSKE
-621 LADIKKAK
+621 LADIEKAK
-629 SKEIEMLKEEL
+629 SREIENLQKEL
-640 EQTKSIAKK
+640 EQAKSNAKK
-649 ELKETKK
+649 ELNDTTK
-656 ETETRLLAQ
+656 ETETRLFAQ
-665 MEALRDELVA
+665 MEALRDELMA

-681 EINEEKE
+681 EINEQRE
-688 RAVLDAKE
+688 RAELDAKE

-701 ASLENEKNEVITKLN
+701 ASLENDKNGVIAKLN
-716 EKVDALDKELKA
+716 EKVEALDKELKT
-728 KTEACKHVERQLEM
+728 KSEACKHVERQLEM
-742 ATQAQKTLS
+742 ATQAQKTQS

-768 LENEIATTIKLRDDA
+768 LENEIASTTKLRDDA
-783 ERAKSDLRAEI
+783 ERAKSDLGAEI

-800 FSAYKASVSDKERDE
+800 FTAYKASVSDKERDE
-815 NLKPTTANYYE
+815 NLKPTTANFYE

-871 ALEDAKLS
+871 ALEDSKLS
-879 AKIAADAARMESMEA
+879 AKIAADAARIESMEA

-906 LARIA
+906 QARIA

-926 DVAIARVERRCKEI
+926 DVAIARVERRCEEI

-954 VETAERAQKASEEK
+954 VETAEKAQKSSEEK

-990 RDVRLKKEQAEKDQQ
+990 RDVRLKKEQVEKDQQ

-1015 TKLKA
+1015 FKLKA
-1020 SKQFEIDAIKFSKR
+1020 SKQFEVDAIKFSGR
-1034 IKELELEVKELVI
+1034 IKELEAEVKELII
-1047 KAKRAEAAMIEAEK
+1047 KAKRAEAAMVEAEK

-1088 QAEAALKTSSGD
+1088 QAEAALKTTSGN
-1100 ASEAF
+1100 APEAF
-1105 RALENENLRLEKRV
+1105 RALETENSRLEKRV

-1147 RQSAARAEKEAAFY
+1147 RQAAARAEKEAAFY
-1161 RDRAERAEAAKLEAM
+1161 RDRSEKAEAAKVEAM

-1191 EFANEK
+1191 EYANEK

-1237 DVQSQQQQEE
+1237 DLQSKQED
-1247 YSIPPMPRIN
+1247 SFIPSMPRIN
-1257 VGKKEDVPSKKPA
+1257 VGKKEGPPKKVA
-1270 VNDSKKT
+1270 ANDSKKT
-1277 TAQLDDEMASADL
+1277 TAQLDDEMTSADL
-1290 VLQEYHTRSREN
+1290 VLQEYLTRSREN

-1311 VG
+1311 IG

>member
-1 MVLLFS
+1 VCI
-7 FRNGSNFLSRK
+7 FL
-18 KRRASFLTRAGGG
+18 
-31 SLFRFFLSLK
+31 
-41 RALTPSLSLCVYIFS
+41 P
-56 SQVPLPGALSGSAK
+56 QVPLPGAFSSGAK
-70 DLDGDDD
+70 DLDGD

-117 DEHVSKTS
+117 DDHVSKTS

-346 TATTKEDDE
+346 TTTTKEDDE
-355 NDDDNNADTTTD
+355 NNDDNNADTTTD

-519 SLRAELNSMRQI
+519 SLRAELNSLRQI

-569 LEERLESIEQ
+569 LEERLESVEQ

-593 LKELEQTNSSLQKEI
+593 LKELEQTKSSLQNEI
-608 ETLGSNAEAVSKE
+608 ETLGSTADAVSKE

-629 SKEIEMLKEEL
+629 SKEIEMLKEQL
-640 EQTKSIAKK
+640 ERTKSNAQK
-649 ELKETKK
+649 ELNETKK

-768 LENEIATTIKLRDDA
+768 LENEIATTTKLRDDA
-783 ERAKSDLRAEI
+783 ERAKNDLSTEI

-906 LARIA
+906 QARIA

-926 DVAIARVERRCKEI
+926 DIAIARVERRCKEI

-1020 SKQFEIDAIKFSKR
+1020 SKQFEIDAIKF
-1034 IKELELEVKELVI
+1034 
-1047 KAKRAEAAMIEAEK
+1047 KAKRAEAAMVEAEK

-1223 LPKVKSPPRGSKLR
+1223 LPKVKSPPRGSKIR

-1257 VGKKEDVPSKKPA
+1257 VGKKEEVPSKKPA
-1270 VNDSKKT
+1270 MNDSKKT

-1290 VLQEYHTRSREN
+1290 VLQEYLTRSREN

-1311 VG
+1311 IG

>member
-1 MVLLFS
+1 MLSFSRARVCARLLYIYILIIGLCFFWLFS
-7 FRNGSNFLSRK
+7 VLVSVKQRSPRYGT
-18 KRRASFLTRAGGG
+18 KRETAAEEEEER
-31 SLFRFFLSLK
+31 
-41 RALTPSLSLCVYIFS
+41 
-56 SQVPLPGALSGSAK
+56 
-70 DLDGDDD
+70 DDGDVANDD
-77 EKEKEKD
+77 VDNTTSASKN

-108 REENAKRRF
+108 REETAKRRF

-125 AVYAQRIEGLE
+125 SVYTQRIEGLE

-145 FTETKKRLDE
+145 FTDTKKRLE
-155 EKRFKEEA
+155 EEQRFKEEA

-175 ELRETLRNEREKFEK
+175 ELRDTLRRERENFEK

-202 TKELEVVKQSYR
+202 TKELEIVKQSYR
-214 EEKEHDEE
+214 EEKQHGEQ
-222 VIQSLRNALDAV
+222 VIQGLRDALDAV

-239 EKKAKKAGGDA
+239 EKKKVGES
-250 TTFSPPATPRSKP
+250 TFSPPATPKSKP
-263 PSTPK
+263 PATPPK

-290 QKELANKAKE
+290 QKELANQAKE

-321 TDGAKIEELEKQLM
+321 TDGVKIEKLEKQLA
-335 EARRASNDETT
+335 EARRASNDETST
-346 TATTKEDDE
+346 TTMSTKEDDE
-355 NDDDNNADTTTD
+355 NENENDNDDNTPPTTTTAATTD
-367 REVLV
+367 NEALV
-372 KELETRIEKLESHC
+372 EELKMRIEKLESHC
-386 ADASAAAKNAA
+386 ADASAAATNAA

-405 ELAMEREKCSSL
+405 ELAIEREKCSSL

-438 QSELKMR
+438 QSELTMR
-445 DENLAALAKELEL
+445 DDNLAALAKELEL
-458 SLALNSNEEA
+458 SLALNSNEDA
-468 ANSEKDG
+468 ADSEKDN
-475 ALATT
+475 ALSTIDKKKY
-480 NKKNENNK
+480 KKN
-488 KEKRGPLSDDS
+488 EKRGPLSDDES

-504 DENDLSMN
+504 DENDLSMT
-512 TGNETLA
+512 TGNETMS
-519 SLRAELNSMRQI
+519 SLRAELSSLRQI
-531 HDASERRANNYAERS
+531 HDATERRANNYAERS
-546 KSAELARDSALE
+546 KSAELARDSALD
-558 ELDSLKREKAR
+558 ELDSLKREKVR
-569 LEERLESIEQ
+569 LEERLESVEQ

-593 LKELEQTNSSLQKEI
+593 LKELEQTKSSLQKEI
-608 ETLGSNAEAVSKE
+608 ETLEGNAEALSKE
-621 LADIKKAK
+621 LADIEKAK
-629 SKEIEMLKEEL
+629 SREIENLQKEL
-640 EQTKSIAKK
+640 EQAKSNAKK
-649 ELKETKK
+649 ELNETKK

-681 EINEEKE
+681 EINEQRE
-688 RAVLDAKE
+688 RAELDTKE

-701 ASLENEKNEVITKLN
+701 ASLENDKNGVIAKLN
-716 EKVDALDKELKA
+716 EKIEALDKELKT
-728 KTEACKHVERQLEM
+728 KSEACKHVERQLEM
-742 ATQAQKTLS
+742 ATQAQKTQS

-768 LENEIATTIKLRDDA
+768 LENEIASTTKLRDDA
-783 ERAKSDLRAEI
+783 ERAKSDLGAEI

-800 FSAYKASVSDKERDE
+800 FTAYKASVSDKERDE
-815 NLKPTTANYYE
+815 NLKPTTANFYE

-871 ALEDAKLS
+871 ALEDSKLS
-879 AKIAADAARMESMEA
+879 AKIAADAARIESMEA

-906 LARIA
+906 QARIA

-954 VETAERAQKASEEK
+954 VETAEKAQKSSEEK

-990 RDVRLKKEQAEKDQQ
+990 RDVRLKKEQVEKDEQ

-1015 TKLKA
+1015 SKLKA
-1020 SKQFEIDAIKFSKR
+1020 SKQFEVDAIKFSGR
-1034 IKELELEVKELVI
+1034 IKELEAEVKELII
-1047 KAKRAEAAMIEAEK
+1047 KAKRAEAAMVEAEK

-1074 QLEQEVSDLDARRS
+1074 QLEQEVSDMDARRS
-1088 QAEAALKTSSGD
+1088 QAEAALKATSGN
-1100 ASEAF
+1100 APKAF
-1105 RALENENLRLEKRV
+1105 RALETENSRLEKRV

-1147 RQSAARAEKEAAFY
+1147 RQAAARAEKEAAFY
-1161 RDRAERAEAAKLEAM
+1161 RDRAEKAEAAKVEAM

-1191 EFANEK
+1191 EYANEK

-1237 DVQSQQQQEE
+1237 DLQSEQED
-1247 YSIPPMPRIN
+1247 SFIPSMPRIN
-1257 VGKKEDVPSKKPA
+1257 VGKKEGPPKKVA
-1270 VNDSKKT
+1270 ANDSKKT

-1290 VLQEYHTRSREN
+1290 VLQEYLTRSREN

-1311 VG
+1311 IG

>member
-1 MVLLFS
+1 MMTSTQKEEEDVGGETFEDDGIAS
-7 FRNGSNFLSRK
+7 SEERSPRGFGT
-18 KRRASFLTRAGGG
+18 KRDTAAEEEEEER
-31 SLFRFFLSLK
+31 
-41 RALTPSLSLCVYIFS
+41 
-56 SQVPLPGALSGSAK
+56 
-70 DLDGDDD
+70 DDGDVANDD
-77 EKEKEKD
+77 VDNTTSASKN

-108 REENAKRRF
+108 REETAKRRF

-125 AVYAQRIEGLE
+125 SVYTQRIEGLE

-145 FTETKKRLDE
+145 FTETKKRLE
-155 EKRFKEEA
+155 EEQRFKEEA

-175 ELRETLRNEREKFEK
+175 ELRDTLRRERENFEK

-202 TKELEVVKQSYR
+202 TKELEIVKQSYR
-214 EEKEHDEE
+214 EEKQHDEQ
-222 VIQSLRNALDAV
+222 VIQGLRDALDAV

-239 EKKAKKAGGDA
+239 EKNKVGES
-250 TTFSPPATPRSKP
+250 TFSPPATPKSKP
-263 PSTPK
+263 PATPPK

-290 QKELANKAKE
+290 QKELANQAKE

-321 TDGAKIEELEKQLM
+321 TDGVKIEKLEKQLA
-335 EARRASNDETT
+335 EARRASNDETST
-346 TATTKEDDE
+346 TTMSAKEDDE
-355 NDDDNNADTTTD
+355 NENDNDDDTPPTTTND
-367 REVLV
+367 NEALV
-372 KELETRIEKLESHC
+372 EELKMRIEKLESHC
-386 ADASAAAKNAA
+386 ADASAAATNAA

-405 ELAMEREKCSSL
+405 ELAIEREKCSSL

-438 QSELKMR
+438 QSELTMR

-458 SLALNSNEEA
+458 SLALNSNEDA
-468 ANSEKDG
+468 GGSEKDN
-475 ALATT
+475 ALSTIDKKKY
-480 NKKNENNK
+480 KKN
-488 KEKRGPLSDDS
+488 EKRGPLSDDES

-504 DENDLSMN
+504 DENDLSMT
-512 TGNETLA
+512 TGNETMS
-519 SLRAELNSMRQI
+519 SLRAELSSLRQI
-531 HDASERRANNYAERS
+531 HDATERRANNYAERS
-546 KSAELARDSALE
+546 KSAELARDSALD
-558 ELDSLKREKAR
+558 ELDSLKREKVR
-569 LEERLESIEQ
+569 LEERLESVEQ

-593 LKELEQTNSSLQKEI
+593 LKELEQTKSSLQKEI
-608 ETLGSNAEAVSKE
+608 ETLEGNAEALSKE
-621 LADIKKAK
+621 LADIEKAK
-629 SKEIEMLKEEL
+629 SREIEHLQKEL
-640 EQTKSIAKK
+640 EQAKSNAKK
-649 ELKETKK
+649 ELNETKK

-681 EINEEKE
+681 EINEQRE
-688 RAVLDAKE
+688 RAELDAKE

-701 ASLENEKNEVITKLN
+701 ASLENDKNGVIAKLN
-716 EKVDALDKELKA
+716 EKVEALDKELKA
-728 KTEACKHVERQLEM
+728 KSEACKHVERQLEM
-742 ATQAQKTLS
+742 ATQAQKTQS

-768 LENEIATTIKLRDDA
+768 LENEIASTTKLRDDA
-783 ERAKSDLRAEI
+783 ERAKSDLGAEI

-800 FSAYKASVSDKERDE
+800 FTAYKASVSDKERDE
-815 NLKPTTANYYE
+815 NLKPTTANFYE

-871 ALEDAKLS
+871 ALEDSKLS
-879 AKIAADAARMESMEA
+879 AKIAADAARIESMEA

-906 LARIA
+906 QARIA

-954 VETAERAQKASEEK
+954 VETAEKAQKSSEEK

-990 RDVRLKKEQAEKDQQ
+990 RDVRLKKEQVEKDQQ

-1015 TKLKA
+1015 SKLKA
-1020 SKQFEIDAIKFSKR
+1020 SKQFEVDAIKFSGR
-1034 IKELELEVKELVI
+1034 IKELEAEVKELII
-1047 KAKRAEAAMIEAEK
+1047 KAKRAEAAMVEAEK

-1088 QAEAALKTSSGD
+1088 QAEAALKTTSGN
-1100 ASEAF
+1100 APEAF
-1105 RALENENLRLEKRV
+1105 RALETENSRLEKRV

-1147 RQSAARAEKEAAFY
+1147 RQAAARAEKEAAFY
-1161 RDRAERAEAAKLEAM
+1161 RDRSEKAEAAKVEAM

-1191 EFANEK
+1191 EYANEK

-1237 DVQSQQQQEE
+1237 DLQSKQED
-1247 YSIPPMPRIN
+1247 SFIPSMPRIN
-1257 VGKKEDVPSKKPA
+1257 VGKKEGPPKKVA
-1270 VNDSKKT
+1270 ANDSKKT

-1290 VLQEYHTRSREN
+1290 VLQEYLTRSREN

-1311 VG
+1311 IG

>member
-1 MVLLFS
+1 M
-7 FRNGSNFLSRK
+7 
-18 KRRASFLTRAGGG
+18 
-31 SLFRFFLSLK
+31 
-41 RALTPSLSLCVYIFS
+41 
-56 SQVPLPGALSGSAK
+56 
-70 DLDGDDD
+70 
-77 EKEKEKD
+77 
-84 YKEKYAKAKKRN
+84 
-96 QKLEKEVERLLE
+96 LE
-108 REENAKRRF
+108 REETAKRRF

-125 AVYAQRIEGLE
+125 SVYTQRIEGLE

-145 FTETKKRLDE
+145 FTETKKRLE
-155 EKRFKEEA
+155 EEQRFKEEA

-175 ELRETLRNEREKFEK
+175 ELRDTLRRERENFEK

-202 TKELEVVKQSYR
+202 TKELEIVKQSYR
-214 EEKEHDEE
+214 EEKQHDEQ
-222 VIQSLRNALDAV
+222 VIQGLRDALDAV

-239 EKKAKKAGGDA
+239 EKKKVGES
-250 TTFSPPATPRSKP
+250 TFSPPATP
-263 PSTPK
+263 PK
-268 SPSVI
+268 SPSAI

-290 QKELANKAKE
+290 QKELANQAKE

-321 TDGAKIEELEKQLM
+321 TDGVKIEKLEKQLA
-335 EARRASNDETT
+335 EARRASNDETST
-346 TATTKEDDE
+346 TTMSTKEDDE
-355 NDDDNNADTTTD
+355 NENDNDDNTPPPPTTTTTAAT
-367 REVLV
+367 ENEALV
-372 KELETRIEKLESHC
+372 EELKMRIEKLESHC
-386 ADASAAAKNAA
+386 ADASAAATNAA

-405 ELAMEREKCSSL
+405 ELAIEREKCSSL

-423 LSNDFAILTEAFEKS
+423 LSNDFSILTEAFEKS
-438 QSELKMR
+438 QSELTMR

-458 SLALNSNEEA
+458 SLALNSNEDA
-468 ANSEKDG
+468 AGSEKDS
-475 ALATT
+475 ALSTIDKKKY
-480 NKKNENNK
+480 KKN
-488 KEKRGPLSDDS
+488 EKRGPLSDDES

-504 DENDLSMN
+504 DENDLSMT
-512 TGNETLA
+512 TGNETMS
-519 SLRAELNSMRQI
+519 SLRVELSSLRQI
-531 HDASERRANNYAERS
+531 HDATERRANNYAERS
-546 KSAELARDSALE
+546 KSAELARDSALD
-558 ELDSLKREKAR
+558 ELDSLKREKVR
-569 LEERLESIEQ
+569 LEERLESVEQ

-593 LKELEQTNSSLQKEI
+593 LKELEQTKSSLQKEI
-608 ETLGSNAEAVSKE
+608 ETLEGNAEALSKE
-621 LADIKKAK
+621 LADIEKAK
-629 SKEIEMLKEEL
+629 SREIENLQKEL
-640 EQTKSIAKK
+640 EQAKSNAKK
-649 ELKETKK
+649 ELNETKK

-665 MEALRDELVA
+665 MEALRDELMA

-681 EINEEKE
+681 EINEQRE
-688 RAVLDAKE
+688 RAELDAKE

-701 ASLENEKNEVITKLN
+701 ASLENDKNGVIAKLN
-716 EKVDALDKELKA
+716 EKVEALDKELKT
-728 KTEACKHVERQLEM
+728 KSEACKHVERQLEM
-742 ATQAQKTLS
+742 ATQAQKTQS

-768 LENEIATTIKLRDDA
+768 LENEIASTTKLRDDA
-783 ERAKSDLRAEI
+783 ERAKSDLGAEI

-800 FSAYKASVSDKERDE
+800 FTAYKASVSDKERDE
-815 NLKPTTANYYE
+815 NLKPTTANFYE

-871 ALEDAKLS
+871 ALEDSKLS
-879 AKIAADAARMESMEA
+879 AKIAADAARIESMEA

-906 LARIA
+906 QARIA

-954 VETAERAQKASEEK
+954 VETAEKAQKSSEEK

-990 RDVRLKKEQAEKDQQ
+990 RDVRLKKEQVEKDQQ

-1015 TKLKA
+1015 FKLKA
-1020 SKQFEIDAIKFSKR
+1020 SKQFEVDAIKFSGR
-1034 IKELELEVKELVI
+1034 IKELAAEVKELII
-1047 KAKRAEAAMIEAEK
+1047 KAKRAEAAMVEAEK

-1088 QAEAALKTSSGD
+1088 QAEAALKTTSGN
-1100 ASEAF
+1100 APEAF
-1105 RALENENLRLEKRV
+1105 RALETENSRLEKRV

-1147 RQSAARAEKEAAFY
+1147 RQAAARAEKEAAFY
-1161 RDRAERAEAAKLEAM
+1161 RDRSEKAEAAKVEAM

-1191 EFANEK
+1191 EYANEK

-1237 DVQSQQQQEE
+1237 DLQSKQED
-1247 YSIPPMPRIN
+1247 SFIPSMPRIN
-1257 VGKKEDVPSKKPA
+1257 VGKKEGPPKKVA
-1270 VNDSKKT
+1270 ANDSKKT
-1277 TAQLDDEMASADL
+1277 TAQLDDEMTSADL
-1290 VLQEYHTRSREN
+1290 VLQEYLTRSREN

-1311 VG
+1311 IG

>member
-1 MVLLFS
+1 MY
-7 FRNGSNFLSRK
+7 
-18 KRRASFLTRAGGG
+18 T
-31 SLFRFFLSLK
+31 
-41 RALTPSLSLCVYIFS
+41 
-56 SQVPLPGALSGSAK
+56 
-70 DLDGDDD
+70 
-77 EKEKEKD
+77 
-84 YKEKYAKAKKRN
+84 
-96 QKLEKEVERLLE
+96 
-108 REENAKRRF
+108 
-117 DEHVSKTS
+117 
-125 AVYAQRIEGLE
+125 QRIEGLE

-145 FTETKKRLDE
+145 FTETKKRLE
-155 EKRFKEEA
+155 EEQRFKEEA

-175 ELRETLRNEREKFEK
+175 ELRDTLRRERENFEK

-202 TKELEVVKQSYR
+202 TKELEIVKQSYR
-214 EEKEHDEE
+214 EEKQHDEQ
-222 VIQSLRNALDAV
+222 VIQGLRDALDAV

-239 EKKAKKAGGDA
+239 EKKKVGES
-250 TTFSPPATPRSKP
+250 TFSPPATP
-263 PSTPK
+263 PK

-290 QKELANKAKE
+290 QKELTNQAKE

-321 TDGAKIEELEKQLM
+321 TDGVKIEKLEKQLA
-335 EARRASNDETT
+335 EARRASNDETST
-346 TATTKEDDE
+346 TTMSAKEDDE
-355 NDDDNNADTTTD
+355 NENDNNDDTPPPPTTD
-367 REVLV
+367 NEPLV
-372 KELETRIEKLESHC
+372 EELKMRIEKLESHC
-386 ADASAAAKNAA
+386 ADASAAATNAA

-405 ELAMEREKCSSL
+405 ELAIEREKCSSL

-423 LSNDFAILTEAFEKS
+423 LSNDFAILTAAFEKS
-438 QSELKMR
+438 QSELTMR

-458 SLALNSNEEA
+458 SLALNSNEDA
-468 ANSEKDG
+468 GGSEKDN
-475 ALATT
+475 ALSTIDKKKY
-480 NKKNENNK
+480 KKN
-488 KEKRGPLSDDS
+488 EKRGPLSDDES

-504 DENDLSMN
+504 DENDLSMT
-512 TGNETLA
+512 TGNETMS
-519 SLRAELNSMRQI
+519 SLRAELSSLRQI
-531 HDASERRANNYAERS
+531 HDATERRANNYAERS
-546 KSAELARDSALE
+546 KSAELARDSALD
-558 ELDSLKREKAR
+558 ELDSLKREKVR
-569 LEERLESIEQ
+569 LEERLESVEQ

-593 LKELEQTNSSLQKEI
+593 LKELEQTKSSLQKEI
-608 ETLGSNAEAVSKE
+608 ETLEGNAEALSKE
-621 LADIKKAK
+621 LADIEKAK
-629 SKEIEMLKEEL
+629 SREIENLQKEL
-640 EQTKSIAKK
+640 EQAKSNARK
-649 ELKETKK
+649 ELNETKK

-665 MEALRDELVA
+665 MEALRDELAA

-681 EINEEKE
+681 EINEQRE
-688 RAVLDAKE
+688 RAELDAKE

-701 ASLENEKNEVITKLN
+701 ASLENDKNGVIAKLN
-716 EKVDALDKELKA
+716 EKVEALDKELKA
-728 KTEACKHVERQLEM
+728 KSEACKHVERQLEM
-742 ATQAQKTLS
+742 ATQAQKTQS

-768 LENEIATTIKLRDDA
+768 LENEIASTTKLRDDA
-783 ERAKSDLRAEI
+783 ERAKSDLGAEI

-800 FSAYKASVSDKERDE
+800 FTAYKASVSDKERDE
-815 NLKPTTANYYE
+815 NLKPTTANFYE

-871 ALEDAKLS
+871 ALEDSKLS
-879 AKIAADAARMESMEA
+879 AKIAADAARIESMEA

-906 LARIA
+906 QARIA

-954 VETAERAQKASEEK
+954 VETAEKAQKSSEEK

-990 RDVRLKKEQAEKDQQ
+990 RDVRLKKEQVEKDQQ

-1015 TKLKA
+1015 SKLKA
-1020 SKQFEIDAIKFSKR
+1020 SKQFEVDAIKFSGR
-1034 IKELELEVKELVI
+1034 IKELEAEVKELII
-1047 KAKRAEAAMIEAEK
+1047 KAKRAEAAMVEAEK

-1088 QAEAALKTSSGD
+1088 QAEAALKTTSGN
-1100 ASEAF
+1100 APEAF
-1105 RALENENLRLEKRV
+1105 RALETENSRLEKRV
-1119 KQTWQALQ
+1119 KHTWQALQ

-1147 RQSAARAEKEAAFY
+1147 RQAAARAEKEAAFY
-1161 RDRAERAEAAKLEAM
+1161 RDRSEKAEAAKVEAM

-1191 EFANEK
+1191 EYANEK

-1237 DVQSQQQQEE
+1237 DLQSKQED
-1247 YSIPPMPRIN
+1247 SFIPSMPRIN
-1257 VGKKEDVPSKKPA
+1257 VGKKEGPPKKVA
-1270 VNDSKKT
+1270 ANDSKKT

-1290 VLQEYHTRSREN
+1290 VLQEYLTRSREN

-1311 VG
+1311 IG

>member
-1 MVLLFS
+1 MFS
-7 FRNGSNFLSRK
+7 RIQQASNGANASSFPSGGEGRGDEGEGDADEHCVERGVPKSAEEK
-18 KRRASFLTRAGGG
+18 KDA
-31 SLFRFFLSLK
+31 
-41 RALTPSLSLCVYIFS
+41 
-56 SQVPLPGALSGSAK
+56 
-70 DLDGDDD
+70 
-77 EKEKEKD
+77 

-96 QKLEKEVERLLE
+96 QKLEKDVERLLE
-108 REENAKRRF
+108 REETAKRRF
-117 DEHVSKTS
+117 DEHATKTS
-125 AVYAQRIEGLE
+125 SAHAQRIESLE
-136 HNLQRAVSS
+136 RDVERAEEAVSK
-145 FTETKKRLDE
+145 TKKRLDE
-155 EKRFKEEA
+155 EKRGKEEA
-163 ERKKKEFESQRD
+163 ERKKKELESQRD
-175 ELRETLRNEREKFEK
+175 ELKETLRNERMKFEK
-190 DGKLLRF
+190 DGKLLKF

-202 TKELEVVKQSYR
+202 TKELEIVKQSYR
-214 EEKEHDEE
+214 EEKEHDEQ
-222 VIQSLRNALDAV
+222 VIQSLRDALDAV
-234 VAENE
+234 VSENRQV
-239 EKKAKKAGGDA
+239 KD
-250 TTFSPPATPRSKP
+250 TLTFSPPATPRSKL

-268 SPSVI
+268 SPSAI

-290 QKELANKAKE
+290 QKELAKKAKE
-300 KAERAIKTARVAME
+300 KAERAIATARVAME

-335 EARRASNDETT
+335 EARRTSNEETT
-346 TATTKEDDE
+346 TTRDDYEKE
-355 NDDDNNADTTTD
+355 NDNDDNVTADKD
-367 REVLV
+367 AIVD
-372 KELETRIEKLESHC
+372 ELKIRIEKLESHC
-386 ADASAAAKNAA
+386 VDASAAAKNAA
-397 DALDAANE
+397 DALDTANE
-405 ELAMEREKCSSL
+405 ELALERKKCSSL

-438 QSELKMR
+438 QTELTMR

-458 SLALNSNEEA
+458 SLALNSNEDA
-468 ANSEKDG
+468 SSEKDG
-475 ALATT
+475 NADSTLTT
-480 NKKNENNK
+480 TRNKNKKNEK
-488 KEKRGPLSDDS
+488 TGLLSDDS
-499 YDSDE
+499 YDSHE
-504 DENDLSMN
+504 DENDLSMT
-512 TGNETLA
+512 TGNETMA
-519 SLRAELNSMRQI
+519 SLRAELNSLRQI

-546 KSAELARDSALE
+546 KSAELARDSALD
-558 ELDSLKREKAR
+558 ELDSLKRDKAK
-569 LEERLESIEQ
+569 LEERLESLEQ

-593 LKELEQTNSSLQKEI
+593 FKELEQTKSSLQKEI
-608 ETLGSNAEAVSKE
+608 ETSKSNAEALSKE
-621 LADIKKAK
+621 LDEIKKAK
-629 SKEIEMLKEEL
+629 SKEIEKLQKEL
-640 EQTKSIAKK
+640 EQAKSEAKK
-649 ELKETKK
+649 ELNETKK
-656 ETETRLLAQ
+656 ETETRLLTQ

-681 EINEEKE
+681 EINEQRL
-688 RAVLDAKE
+688 RAELDAKE
-696 AVTRY
+696 AVTWY
-701 ASLENEKNEVITKLN
+701 ASLENDKNGIIVNLN
-716 EKVDALDKELKA
+716 EKVDMLDGELKA

-742 ATQAQKTLS
+742 ATQAQKTQS

-768 LENEIATTIKLRDDA
+768 LENEIVSTTKLRDDT
-783 ERAKSDLRAEI
+783 ERAKNDLATEI

-800 FSAYKASVSDKERDE
+800 FTAYKASVSDKERDE

-906 LARIA
+906 QARIA

-940 EARTDRDVDRLTMA
+940 EARTNRDVDRLTMA
-954 VETAERAQKASEEK
+954 VEAAEKAQKNSEEK

-990 RDVRLKKEQAEKDQQ
+990 RDVRLKKEQVEKDNQ
-1005 HVQRELEDAL
+1005 HMQRELDDAL

-1020 SKQFEIDAIKFSKR
+1020 SKQFEEDAIKFSIR
-1034 IKELELEVKELVI
+1034 IKELEDEVKELVI
-1047 KAKRAEAAMIEAEK
+1047 KAKRAEAAMVEAEK

-1088 QAEAALKTSSGD
+1088 QAEAALKASSGD

-1105 RALENENLRLEKRV
+1105 RALETENLRLEKRV

-1132 AEQTKHAARDAVRTA
+1132 AEQTKHAARDAVRAA
-1147 RQSAARAEKEAAFY
+1147 RQSAARAEKETNLY
-1161 RDRAERAEAAKLEAM
+1161 RDRAEKAEAAKDEAM

-1191 EFANEK
+1191 EYANEK

-1223 LPKVKSPPRGSKLR
+1223 LPKVKSPPRNRYHQHKE
-1237 DVQSQQQQEE
+1237 DTF
-1247 YSIPPMPRIN
+1247 IPSMPRIN
-1257 VGKKEDVPSKKPA
+1257 VGKKEEPPKRSTA
-1270 VNDSKKT
+1270 ASTTTNDSKKKT
-1277 TAQLDDEMASADL
+1277 TTQLDDEMAAADL
-1290 VLQEYHTRSREN
+1290 VLQEYLTRSREN

-1311 VG
+1311 TG

>member
-1 MVLLFS
+1 MY
-7 FRNGSNFLSRK
+7 
-18 KRRASFLTRAGGG
+18 T
-31 SLFRFFLSLK
+31 
-41 RALTPSLSLCVYIFS
+41 
-56 SQVPLPGALSGSAK
+56 
-70 DLDGDDD
+70 
-77 EKEKEKD
+77 
-84 YKEKYAKAKKRN
+84 
-96 QKLEKEVERLLE
+96 
-108 REENAKRRF
+108 
-117 DEHVSKTS
+117 
-125 AVYAQRIEGLE
+125 QRIEGLE

-145 FTETKKRLDE
+145 FTETKKRLE
-155 EKRFKEEA
+155 EEQRFKEEA

-175 ELRETLRNEREKFEK
+175 ELRDTLRRERENFEK

-202 TKELEVVKQSYR
+202 TKELEIVKQSYR
-214 EEKEHDEE
+214 EEKQHDEQ
-222 VIQSLRNALDAV
+222 VIQGLRDALDAV

-239 EKKAKKAGGDA
+239 EKKKVGES
-250 TTFSPPATPRSKP
+250 TFSPPATPKSKP
-263 PSTPK
+263 PATPPK

-290 QKELANKAKE
+290 QKELANQAKE

-321 TDGAKIEELEKQLM
+321 TDGVKIEKLEKQLA
-335 EARRASNDETT
+335 EARRASNDETST
-346 TATTKEDDE
+346 TTMSAKEDDE
-355 NDDDNNADTTTD
+355 NENDNDDDTPPPPTTD
-367 REVLV
+367 NEALV
-372 KELETRIEKLESHC
+372 EELKMRIEKLESHC
-386 ADASAAAKNAA
+386 ADASAAATNAA

-405 ELAMEREKCSSL
+405 ELAIEREKCSSL

-438 QSELKMR
+438 QSELTMR

-458 SLALNSNEEA
+458 SLALNSNEDA
-468 ANSEKDG
+468 AGSEKDN
-475 ALATT
+475 ALSTIDKKKY
-480 NKKNENNK
+480 KKN
-488 KEKRGPLSDDS
+488 EKRGPLSDDES

-504 DENDLSMN
+504 DENDLSMT
-512 TGNETLA
+512 TGNETMS
-519 SLRAELNSMRQI
+519 SLRAELSSLRQI
-531 HDASERRANNYAERS
+531 HDATERRANNYAERS
-546 KSAELARDSALE
+546 KSAELARDSALD
-558 ELDSLKREKAR
+558 ELDSLKREKVR
-569 LEERLESIEQ
+569 LEERLESVEQ

-593 LKELEQTNSSLQKEI
+593 LKELEQTKSSLQKEI
-608 ETLGSNAEAVSKE
+608 ETLEGNAEALSKE
-621 LADIKKAK
+621 LADIEKAK
-629 SKEIEMLKEEL
+629 SREIEHLQKEL
-640 EQTKSIAKK
+640 EQAKSNAKK
-649 ELKETKK
+649 ELNETKK

-681 EINEEKE
+681 EINEQRE
-688 RAVLDAKE
+688 RAELDAKE

-701 ASLENEKNEVITKLN
+701 ASLENDKNGVIAKLN
-716 EKVDALDKELKA
+716 EKVEALDKELKA
-728 KTEACKHVERQLEM
+728 KSEACKHVERQLEM
-742 ATQAQKTLS
+742 ATQAQKTQS

-768 LENEIATTIKLRDDA
+768 FENEIASTTKLRDDA
-783 ERAKSDLRAEI
+783 ERAKSDLGAEI

-800 FSAYKASVSDKERDE
+800 FTAYKASVSDKERDE
-815 NLKPTTANYYE
+815 NLKPTTANFYE

-871 ALEDAKLS
+871 ALEDSKLS
-879 AKIAADAARMESMEA
+879 AKIAADAARIESMEA

-906 LARIA
+906 QARIA

-954 VETAERAQKASEEK
+954 VETAEKAQKSSEEK

-990 RDVRLKKEQAEKDQQ
+990 RDVRLKKEQVEKDQQ

-1015 TKLKA
+1015 SKLKA
-1020 SKQFEIDAIKFSKR
+1020 SKQFEVDAIKFSGR
-1034 IKELELEVKELVI
+1034 IKELEAEVKELII
-1047 KAKRAEAAMIEAEK
+1047 KAKRAEAAMVEAEK

-1088 QAEAALKTSSGD
+1088 QAEAALKTTSGN
-1100 ASEAF
+1100 APEAF
-1105 RALENENLRLEKRV
+1105 RALETENSRLEKRV

-1147 RQSAARAEKEAAFY
+1147 RQAAARAEKEAAFY
-1161 RDRAERAEAAKLEAM
+1161 RDRSEKAEAAKVEAM

-1191 EFANEK
+1191 EYANEK

-1237 DVQSQQQQEE
+1237 DLQSKQED
-1247 YSIPPMPRIN
+1247 SFIPSMPRIN
-1257 VGKKEDVPSKKPA
+1257 VGKKEGPPKKGA
-1270 VNDSKKT
+1270 ANDSKKT

-1290 VLQEYHTRSREN
+1290 VLQEYLTRSREN

-1311 VG
+1311 IG

>member
-1 MVLLFS
+1 
-7 FRNGSNFLSRK
+7 
-18 KRRASFLTRAGGG
+18 
-31 SLFRFFLSLK
+31 
-41 RALTPSLSLCVYIFS
+41 
-56 SQVPLPGALSGSAK
+56 
-70 DLDGDDD
+70 
-77 EKEKEKD
+77 
-84 YKEKYAKAKKRN
+84 
-96 QKLEKEVERLLE
+96 LLE
-108 REENAKRRF
+108 REETAKRRF

-125 AVYAQRIEGLE
+125 SVYTQRIEGLE

-145 FTETKKRLDE
+145 FTETKKRLE
-155 EKRFKEEA
+155 EEQRFKEEA
-163 ERKKKEFESQRD
+163 ERMKKEFESQRD
-175 ELRETLRNEREKFEK
+175 ELRDTLRRERENFEK

-202 TKELEVVKQSYR
+202 TKELEIVKQSYR
-214 EEKEHDEE
+214 EEKQHDEQ
-222 VIQSLRNALDAV
+222 VIQGLRDALDAV

-239 EKKAKKAGGDA
+239 EKKKVGES
-250 TTFSPPATPRSKP
+250 TFSPPATP
-263 PSTPK
+263 PK
-268 SPSVI
+268 SPSAI

-290 QKELANKAKE
+290 QKELANQAKE

-321 TDGAKIEELEKQLM
+321 TDGVKIEKLEKQLA
-335 EARRASNDETT
+335 EARRASNDETST
-346 TATTKEDDE
+346 TTMSTKEDDE
-355 NDDDNNADTTTD
+355 NENDNDDNTPPPPPPTTTAAT
-367 REVLV
+367 ENEALV
-372 KELETRIEKLESHC
+372 EELKMRIEKLESHC
-386 ADASAAAKNAA
+386 ADASAAATNAA

-405 ELAMEREKCSSL
+405 ELAIEREKCSSL

-423 LSNDFAILTEAFEKS
+423 LSNDFSILTEAFEKS
-438 QSELKMR
+438 QSELTMR

-458 SLALNSNEEA
+458 SLALNSNEDA
-468 ANSEKDG
+468 AGSEKDS
-475 ALATT
+475 ALSTIDKKKY
-480 NKKNENNK
+480 KKN
-488 KEKRGPLSDDS
+488 EKRGPLSDDES

-504 DENDLSMN
+504 DENDLSMT
-512 TGNETLA
+512 TGNETMS
-519 SLRAELNSMRQI
+519 SLRAELSSLRQI
-531 HDASERRANNYAERS
+531 HDATERRANNYAERS
-546 KSAELARDSALE
+546 KSAELARDSALD
-558 ELDSLKREKAR
+558 ELDSLKREKVR
-569 LEERLESIEQ
+569 LEERLESVEQ

-593 LKELEQTNSSLQKEI
+593 LKELEQTKSSLQKEI
-608 ETLGSNAEAVSKE
+608 ETLEGNAEALSKE
-621 LADIKKAK
+621 LADIEKAK
-629 SKEIEMLKEEL
+629 SREIENLQKEL
-640 EQTKSIAKK
+640 EQAKSNAKK
-649 ELKETKK
+649 ELNDTTK

-665 MEALRDELVA
+665 MEALRDELMA

-681 EINEEKE
+681 EINEQRE
-688 RAVLDAKE
+688 RAELDAKE

-701 ASLENEKNEVITKLN
+701 ASLENDKNGVIAKLN
-716 EKVDALDKELKA
+716 EKVEALDKELKT
-728 KTEACKHVERQLEM
+728 KSEACKHVERQLEM
-742 ATQAQKTLS
+742 ATQAQKTQS

-768 LENEIATTIKLRDDA
+768 LENEIASTTKLRDDA
-783 ERAKSDLRAEI
+783 ERAKSDLGAEI

-800 FSAYKASVSDKERDE
+800 FTAYKASVSDKERDE
-815 NLKPTTANYYE
+815 NLKPTTANFYE

-871 ALEDAKLS
+871 ALEDSKLS
-879 AKIAADAARMESMEA
+879 AKIAADAARIESMEA

-906 LARIA
+906 QARIA

-954 VETAERAQKASEEK
+954 VETAEKAQKSSEEK

-990 RDVRLKKEQAEKDQQ
+990 RDVRLKKEQVEKDQQ

-1015 TKLKA
+1015 FKLKA
-1020 SKQFEIDAIKFSKR
+1020 SKQFEVDAIKFSGR
-1034 IKELELEVKELVI
+1034 IKELEAEVKELII
-1047 KAKRAEAAMIEAEK
+1047 KAKRAEAAMVEAEK

-1088 QAEAALKTSSGD
+1088 QAEAALKTTSGN
-1100 ASEAF
+1100 APEAF
-1105 RALENENLRLEKRV
+1105 RALETENSRLEKRV

-1147 RQSAARAEKEAAFY
+1147 RQAAARAEKEAAFY
-1161 RDRAERAEAAKLEAM
+1161 RDRSEKAEAAKVEAM

-1191 EFANEK
+1191 EYANEK

-1237 DVQSQQQQEE
+1237 DLQSKQED
-1247 YSIPPMPRIN
+1247 SFIPSMPRIN
-1257 VGKKEDVPSKKPA
+1257 VGKKEGPPRKVA
-1270 VNDSKKT
+1270 ANDSKKT
-1277 TAQLDDEMASADL
+1277 TAQLDDEMTSADL
-1290 VLQEYHTRSREN
+1290 VLQEYLTRSREN

-1311 VG
+1311 IG

>member
-1 MVLLFS
+1 MTSTQKEEEDVGGETFEDDGIAS
-7 FRNGSNFLSRK
+7 SEERSPRGFGT
-18 KRRASFLTRAGGG
+18 KRDTAAEEEEEER
-31 SLFRFFLSLK
+31 
-41 RALTPSLSLCVYIFS
+41 
-56 SQVPLPGALSGSAK
+56 
-70 DLDGDDD
+70 DDGDVANDD
-77 EKEKEKD
+77 VDNTTSASKN

-108 REENAKRRF
+108 REETAKRRF

-125 AVYAQRIEGLE
+125 SVYTQRIEGLE

-145 FTETKKRLDE
+145 FTETKKRLE
-155 EKRFKEEA
+155 EEQRFKEEA

-175 ELRETLRNEREKFEK
+175 ELRDTLRRERENFEK

-202 TKELEVVKQSYR
+202 TKELEIVKQSYR
-214 EEKEHDEE
+214 EEKQHDEQ
-222 VIQSLRNALDAV
+222 VIQGLRDALDAV

-239 EKKAKKAGGDA
+239 EKKKVGES
-250 TTFSPPATPRSKP
+250 TFSPPATPKSKP
-263 PSTPK
+263 PATPPK

-290 QKELANKAKE
+290 QKELANQAKE

-321 TDGAKIEELEKQLM
+321 TDGVKIEKLEKQLA
-335 EARRASNDETT
+335 EARRASNDETST
-346 TATTKEDDE
+346 TTMSAKEDDE
-355 NDDDNNADTTTD
+355 NENDNDDDTPPPTTTND
-367 REVLV
+367 NEALV
-372 KELETRIEKLESHC
+372 EELKMRIEKLESHC
-386 ADASAAAKNAA
+386 ADASAAATNAA

-405 ELAMEREKCSSL
+405 ELAIEREKCSSL

-438 QSELKMR
+438 QSELTMR

-458 SLALNSNEEA
+458 SLALNSNEDA
-468 ANSEKDG
+468 GGSEKDN
-475 ALATT
+475 ALSTIDKKRY
-480 NKKNENNK
+480 KKN
-488 KEKRGPLSDDS
+488 EKRGPLSDDES

-504 DENDLSMN
+504 DENDLSMT
-512 TGNETLA
+512 TGNETMS
-519 SLRAELNSMRQI
+519 SLRAELGSLRQI
-531 HDASERRANNYAERS
+531 HDATERRANNYAERS
-546 KSAELARDSALE
+546 KSAELARDSALD
-558 ELDSLKREKAR
+558 ELDSLKREKVR
-569 LEERLESIEQ
+569 LEERLESVEQ

-593 LKELEQTNSSLQKEI
+593 LKELEQTKSSLQKEI
-608 ETLGSNAEAVSKE
+608 ETLEGNAEALSKE
-621 LADIKKAK
+621 LADIEKAK
-629 SKEIEMLKEEL
+629 SREIEHLQKEL
-640 EQTKSIAKK
+640 EQAKSNAKK
-649 ELKETKK
+649 ELNETKK

-681 EINEEKE
+681 EINEQRE
-688 RAVLDAKE
+688 RAELDAKE

-701 ASLENEKNEVITKLN
+701 ASLENDKNGVIAKLN
-716 EKVDALDKELKA
+716 EKVEALDKELKA
-728 KTEACKHVERQLEM
+728 KSEACKHVERQLEM
-742 ATQAQKTLS
+742 ATQAQKTQS

-768 LENEIATTIKLRDDA
+768 LENEIASTTKLRDDA
-783 ERAKSDLRAEI
+783 ERAKSDLGAEI

-800 FSAYKASVSDKERDE
+800 FTAYKASVSDKERDE
-815 NLKPTTANYYE
+815 NLKPTTANFYE

-871 ALEDAKLS
+871 ALEDSKLS
-879 AKIAADAARMESMEA
+879 AKIAADAARIESMEA

-906 LARIA
+906 QARIA

-954 VETAERAQKASEEK
+954 VETAEKAQKSSEEK

-990 RDVRLKKEQAEKDQQ
+990 RDVRLKKEQVEKDQQ

-1015 TKLKA
+1015 SKLKA
-1020 SKQFEIDAIKFSKR
+1020 SKQFEVDAIKFSGR
-1034 IKELELEVKELVI
+1034 IKELEAEVKELII
-1047 KAKRAEAAMIEAEK
+1047 KAKRAEAAMVEAEK

-1088 QAEAALKTSSGD
+1088 QAEAALKTTSGN
-1100 ASEAF
+1100 APEAF
-1105 RALENENLRLEKRV
+1105 RALETENSRLEKRV

-1147 RQSAARAEKEAAFY
+1147 RQAAARAEKEAAFY
-1161 RDRAERAEAAKLEAM
+1161 RDRSEKAEAAKVEAM

-1191 EFANEK
+1191 EYANEK

-1237 DVQSQQQQEE
+1237 DLQSKQED
-1247 YSIPPMPRIN
+1247 SFIPSMPRIN
-1257 VGKKEDVPSKKPA
+1257 VGKKEGPSKKVA
-1270 VNDSKKT
+1270 ANDSKKT

-1290 VLQEYHTRSREN
+1290 VLQEYLTRSREN

-1311 VG
+1311 IG

>member
-1 MVLLFS
+1 M
-7 FRNGSNFLSRK
+7 
-18 KRRASFLTRAGGG
+18 
-31 SLFRFFLSLK
+31 
-41 RALTPSLSLCVYIFS
+41 
-56 SQVPLPGALSGSAK
+56 
-70 DLDGDDD
+70 
-77 EKEKEKD
+77 
-84 YKEKYAKAKKRN
+84 
-96 QKLEKEVERLLE
+96 LE
-108 REENAKRRF
+108 REETAKRRF

-125 AVYAQRIEGLE
+125 SVYTQRIEGLE

-145 FTETKKRLDE
+145 FTETKKRLE
-155 EKRFKEEA
+155 EEQRFKEEA

-175 ELRETLRNEREKFEK
+175 ELRDTLRRERENFEK

-202 TKELEVVKQSYR
+202 TKELEIVKQSYR
-214 EEKEHDEE
+214 EEKQHDEQ
-222 VIQSLRNALDAV
+222 VIQGLRDALDAV

-239 EKKAKKAGGDA
+239 EKKKVGES
-250 TTFSPPATPRSKP
+250 TFSPPATP
-263 PSTPK
+263 PK
-268 SPSVI
+268 SPSAI

-290 QKELANKAKE
+290 QKELANQAKE

-321 TDGAKIEELEKQLM
+321 TDGVKIEKLEKQLA
-335 EARRASNDETT
+335 EARRASNDETST
-346 TATTKEDDE
+346 TTMSTKEDDE
-355 NDDDNNADTTTD
+355 NENDNDDNTPPPPPTTTTAAT
-367 REVLV
+367 ENEALV
-372 KELETRIEKLESHC
+372 EELKMRIEKLESHC
-386 ADASAAAKNAA
+386 ADASAAATNAA

-405 ELAMEREKCSSL
+405 ELAIEREKCSSL

-423 LSNDFAILTEAFEKS
+423 LSNDFSILTEAFEKS
-438 QSELKMR
+438 QSELTMR

-458 SLALNSNEEA
+458 SLALNSNEDA
-468 ANSEKDG
+468 AGSEKDS
-475 ALATT
+475 ALSTIDKKKY
-480 NKKNENNK
+480 KKN
-488 KEKRGPLSDDS
+488 EKRGPLSDDES

-504 DENDLSMN
+504 DENDLSMT
-512 TGNETLA
+512 TGNETMS
-519 SLRAELNSMRQI
+519 SLRAELSSLRQI
-531 HDASERRANNYAERS
+531 HDATERRANNYAERS
-546 KSAELARDSALE
+546 KSAELARDSALD
-558 ELDSLKREKAR
+558 ELDSLKREKVR
-569 LEERLESIEQ
+569 LEERLESVEQ

-593 LKELEQTNSSLQKEI
+593 LKELEQTKSSLQKEI
-608 ETLGSNAEAVSKE
+608 ETLEGNAEALSKE
-621 LADIKKAK
+621 LADIEKAK
-629 SKEIEMLKEEL
+629 SREIENLQKEL
-640 EQTKSIAKK
+640 EQAKSNAKK
-649 ELKETKK
+649 ELNDTTK

-665 MEALRDELVA
+665 MEALRDELMA

-681 EINEEKE
+681 EINEQRE
-688 RAVLDAKE
+688 RAELDAKE

-701 ASLENEKNEVITKLN
+701 ASLENDKNGVIAKLN
-716 EKVDALDKELKA
+716 EKVEALDKELKT
-728 KTEACKHVERQLEM
+728 KSEACKHVERQLEM
-742 ATQAQKTLS
+742 ATQAQKTQS

-768 LENEIATTIKLRDDA
+768 LENEIASTTKLRDDA
-783 ERAKSDLRAEI
+783 ERAKSDLGAEI

-800 FSAYKASVSDKERDE
+800 FTAYKASVSDKERDE
-815 NLKPTTANYYE
+815 NLKPTTANFYE

-871 ALEDAKLS
+871 ALEDSKLS
-879 AKIAADAARMESMEA
+879 AKIAADAARIESMEA

-906 LARIA
+906 QARIA

-954 VETAERAQKASEEK
+954 VETAEKAQKSSEEK

-990 RDVRLKKEQAEKDQQ
+990 RDVRLKKEQVEKDQQ

-1015 TKLKA
+1015 FKLKA
-1020 SKQFEIDAIKFSKR
+1020 SKQFEVDAIKFSGR
-1034 IKELELEVKELVI
+1034 IKELEAEVKELII
-1047 KAKRAEAAMIEAEK
+1047 KAKRAEAAMVEAEK

-1088 QAEAALKTSSGD
+1088 QAEAALKTTSGN
-1100 ASEAF
+1100 APEAF
-1105 RALENENLRLEKRV
+1105 RALETENSRLEKRV

-1147 RQSAARAEKEAAFY
+1147 RQAAARAEKEAAFY
-1161 RDRAERAEAAKLEAM
+1161 RDRSEKAEAAKVEAM

-1191 EFANEK
+1191 EYANEK

-1237 DVQSQQQQEE
+1237 DLQSKQED
-1247 YSIPPMPRIN
+1247 SFIPSMPRIN
-1257 VGKKEDVPSKKPA
+1257 VGKKEGPPKKVA
-1270 VNDSKKT
+1270 ANDSKKT
-1277 TAQLDDEMASADL
+1277 TAQLDDEMTSADL
-1290 VLQEYHTRSREN
+1290 VLQEYLTRSREN

-1311 VG
+1311 IG

>member
-1 MVLLFS
+1 
-7 FRNGSNFLSRK
+7 
-18 KRRASFLTRAGGG
+18 
-31 SLFRFFLSLK
+31 
-41 RALTPSLSLCVYIFS
+41 
-56 SQVPLPGALSGSAK
+56 
-70 DLDGDDD
+70 
-77 EKEKEKD
+77 
-84 YKEKYAKAKKRN
+84 
-96 QKLEKEVERLLE
+96 LLE
-108 REENAKRRF
+108 REETAKRRF

-125 AVYAQRIEGLE
+125 SVYTQRIEGLE

-145 FTETKKRLDE
+145 FTETKKRLE
-155 EKRFKEEA
+155 EEQRFKEEA

-175 ELRETLRNEREKFEK
+175 ELRDTLRRERENFEK

-202 TKELEVVKQSYR
+202 TKELEIVKQSYR
-214 EEKEHDEE
+214 EEKQHDEQ
-222 VIQSLRNALDAV
+222 VIQGLRDALDAV

-239 EKKAKKAGGDA
+239 EKKKVGES
-250 TTFSPPATPRSKP
+250 TFSPPATP
-263 PSTPK
+263 PK
-268 SPSVI
+268 SPSAI

-290 QKELANKAKE
+290 QKELANQAKE

-321 TDGAKIEELEKQLM
+321 TDGVKIEKLEKQLA
-335 EARRASNDETT
+335 EARRASNDETST
-346 TATTKEDDE
+346 TTMSTKEDDE
-355 NDDDNNADTTTD
+355 NENDNDDNTPPPPTTTTTAAT
-367 REVLV
+367 ENEALV
-372 KELETRIEKLESHC
+372 EELKMRIEKLESHC
-386 ADASAAAKNAA
+386 ADASAAATNAA

-405 ELAMEREKCSSL
+405 ELAIEREKCSSL

-423 LSNDFAILTEAFEKS
+423 LSNDFSILTEAFEKS
-438 QSELKMR
+438 QSELTMR

-458 SLALNSNEEA
+458 SLALNSNEDA
-468 ANSEKDG
+468 AGSEKDS
-475 ALATT
+475 ALSTIDKKKY
-480 NKKNENNK
+480 KKN
-488 KEKRGPLSDDS
+488 EKRGPLSDDES

-504 DENDLSMN
+504 DENDLSMT
-512 TGNETLA
+512 TGNETMS
-519 SLRAELNSMRQI
+519 SLRAELSSLRQI
-531 HDASERRANNYAERS
+531 HDATERRANNYAERS
-546 KSAELARDSALE
+546 KSAELARDSALD
-558 ELDSLKREKAR
+558 ELDSLKREKVR
-569 LEERLESIEQ
+569 LEERLESVEQ

-593 LKELEQTNSSLQKEI
+593 LKELEQTKSSLQKEI
-608 ETLGSNAEAVSKE
+608 ETLEGNAEALSKE
-621 LADIKKAK
+621 LADIEKAK
-629 SKEIEMLKEEL
+629 SREIENLQKEL
-640 EQTKSIAKK
+640 EQAKSNAKK
-649 ELKETKK
+649 ELNDTTK

-665 MEALRDELVA
+665 MEALRDELMA

-681 EINEEKE
+681 EINEQRE
-688 RAVLDAKE
+688 RAELDAKE

-701 ASLENEKNEVITKLN
+701 ASLENDKNGVIAKLN
-716 EKVDALDKELKA
+716 EKVEALDKELKT
-728 KTEACKHVERQLEM
+728 KSEACKHVERQLEM
-742 ATQAQKTLS
+742 ATQAQKTQS

-768 LENEIATTIKLRDDA
+768 LENEIASTTKLRDDA
-783 ERAKSDLRAEI
+783 ERAKSDLGAEI

-800 FSAYKASVSDKERDE
+800 FTAYKASVSDKERDE
-815 NLKPTTANYYE
+815 NLKPTTANFYE

-871 ALEDAKLS
+871 ALEDSKLS
-879 AKIAADAARMESMEA
+879 AKIAADAARIESMEA

-906 LARIA
+906 QARIA

-954 VETAERAQKASEEK
+954 VETAEKAQKSSEEK

-990 RDVRLKKEQAEKDQQ
+990 RDVRLKKEQVEKDQQ

-1015 TKLKA
+1015 FKLKA
-1020 SKQFEIDAIKFSKR
+1020 SKQFEVDAIKFSGR
-1034 IKELELEVKELVI
+1034 IKELEAEVKELII
-1047 KAKRAEAAMIEAEK
+1047 KAKRAEAAMVEAEK

-1088 QAEAALKTSSGD
+1088 QAEAALKTTSGN
-1100 ASEAF
+1100 APEAF
-1105 RALENENLRLEKRV
+1105 RALETENSRLEKRV

-1147 RQSAARAEKEAAFY
+1147 RQAAARAEKEAAFY
-1161 RDRAERAEAAKLEAM
+1161 RDRSEKAEAAKVEAM

-1191 EFANEK
+1191 EYANEK

-1237 DVQSQQQQEE
+1237 DLQSKQED
-1247 YSIPPMPRIN
+1247 SFIPSMPRIN
-1257 VGKKEDVPSKKPA
+1257 VGKKEGPPKKVA
-1270 VNDSKKT
+1270 ANDSKKT
-1277 TAQLDDEMASADL
+1277 TAQLDDEMTSADL
-1290 VLQEYHTRSREN
+1290 VLQEYLTRSREN

-1311 VG
+1311 IG

>member
-1 MVLLFS
+1 MSVKQRS
-7 FRNGSNFLSRK
+7 PRYGT
-18 KRRASFLTRAGGG
+18 KRETAAEEEEER
-31 SLFRFFLSLK
+31 
-41 RALTPSLSLCVYIFS
+41 
-56 SQVPLPGALSGSAK
+56 
-70 DLDGDDD
+70 DDGDVANDD
-77 EKEKEKD
+77 VDNTTSASKN

-108 REENAKRRF
+108 REETAKRRF

-125 AVYAQRIEGLE
+125 SVYTQRIEGLE

-145 FTETKKRLDE
+145 FTDTKKRLE
-155 EKRFKEEA
+155 EEQRFKEEA

-175 ELRETLRNEREKFEK
+175 ELRDTLRRERENFEK

-202 TKELEVVKQSYR
+202 TKELEIVKQSYR
-214 EEKEHDEE
+214 EEKQHDEQ
-222 VIQSLRNALDAV
+222 VIQGLRDALDAV

-239 EKKAKKAGGDA
+239 EKKKVGES
-250 TTFSPPATPRSKP
+250 TFSPPATPKSKP
-263 PSTPK
+263 PATPPK

-290 QKELANKAKE
+290 QKELANQAKE

-321 TDGAKIEELEKQLM
+321 TDGVKIEKLEKQLA
-335 EARRASNDETT
+335 EARRASNDETST
-346 TATTKEDDE
+346 TTMSTKEDDE
-355 NDDDNNADTTTD
+355 NENENDNDDNTPPPPTTTAATTD
-367 REVLV
+367 NEALV
-372 KELETRIEKLESHC
+372 EELKMRIEKLESHC
-386 ADASAAAKNAA
+386 ADASAAATNAA

-405 ELAMEREKCSSL
+405 ELAIEREKCSSL

-438 QSELKMR
+438 QSELTMR

-458 SLALNSNEEA
+458 SLALNSNEDA
-468 ANSEKDG
+468 ADSEKDN
-475 ALATT
+475 ALSTIDKKKY
-480 NKKNENNK
+480 KKN
-488 KEKRGPLSDDS
+488 EKRGPLSDDES

-504 DENDLSMN
+504 DENDLSMT
-512 TGNETLA
+512 TGNETMS
-519 SLRAELNSMRQI
+519 SLRAELSSLRQI
-531 HDASERRANNYAERS
+531 HDATERRANNYAERS
-546 KSAELARDSALE
+546 KSAELARDSALD
-558 ELDSLKREKAR
+558 ELDSLKREKVR
-569 LEERLESIEQ
+569 LEERLESVEQ

-593 LKELEQTNSSLQKEI
+593 LKELEQTKSSLQKEI
-608 ETLGSNAEAVSKE
+608 ETLEGNAEALSKE
-621 LADIKKAK
+621 LADIEKAK
-629 SKEIEMLKEEL
+629 SREIENLQKEL
-640 EQTKSIAKK
+640 EQAKSNAKK
-649 ELKETKK
+649 ELNETKK

-681 EINEEKE
+681 EINEQRE
-688 RAVLDAKE
+688 RAELDTKE

-701 ASLENEKNEVITKLN
+701 ASLENDKNGVIAKLN
-716 EKVDALDKELKA
+716 EKVEALDKELKT
-728 KTEACKHVERQLEM
+728 KSEACKHVERQLEM
-742 ATQAQKTLS
+742 ATQAQKTQS

-768 LENEIATTIKLRDDA
+768 LENEIASTTKLRDDA
-783 ERAKSDLRAEI
+783 ERAKSDLGAEI

-800 FSAYKASVSDKERDE
+800 FTAYKASVSDKERDE
-815 NLKPTTANYYE
+815 NLKPTTANFYE

-871 ALEDAKLS
+871 ALEDSKLS
-879 AKIAADAARMESMEA
+879 AKIAADAARIESMEA

-906 LARIA
+906 QARIA

-954 VETAERAQKASEEK
+954 VETAEKAQKSSEEK

-990 RDVRLKKEQAEKDQQ
+990 RDVRLKKEQVEKDEQ

-1015 TKLKA
+1015 SKLKA
-1020 SKQFEIDAIKFSKR
+1020 SKQFEVDAIKFSGR
-1034 IKELELEVKELVI
+1034 IKELEAEVKELII
-1047 KAKRAEAAMIEAEK
+1047 KAKRAEAAMVEAEK

-1088 QAEAALKTSSGD
+1088 QAEAALKATSGN
-1100 ASEAF
+1100 APKAF
-1105 RALENENLRLEKRV
+1105 RALETENSRLEKRV

-1147 RQSAARAEKEAAFY
+1147 RQAAARAEKEAAFY
-1161 RDRAERAEAAKLEAM
+1161 RDRAEKAEAAKVEAM

-1191 EFANEK
+1191 EYANEK

-1237 DVQSQQQQEE
+1237 DLQSEQED
-1247 YSIPPMPRIN
+1247 SFIPSMPRIN
-1257 VGKKEDVPSKKPA
+1257 VGKKEGPPKKVA
-1270 VNDSKKT
+1270 ANDSKKT

-1290 VLQEYHTRSREN
+1290 VLQEYLTRSREN

-1311 VG
+1311 IG

>member
-1 MVLLFS
+1 MTSTQKEEEDVGETFEDDGIASLEERS
-7 FRNGSNFLSRK
+7 PRYGT
-18 KRRASFLTRAGGG
+18 KRDTAAEEEEEER
-31 SLFRFFLSLK
+31 
-41 RALTPSLSLCVYIFS
+41 
-56 SQVPLPGALSGSAK
+56 
-70 DLDGDDD
+70 DDGDVANDD
-77 EKEKEKD
+77 VDNTTGASKN
-84 YKEKYAKAKKRN
+84 YKEKYAQAKKRN

-108 REENAKRRF
+108 REETAKRRF

-125 AVYAQRIEGLE
+125 SVYTQRIEGLE

-145 FTETKKRLDE
+145 FTETKKRLE
-155 EKRFKEEA
+155 EEQRFKEEA

-175 ELRETLRNEREKFEK
+175 ELRDTLRRERENFEK

-202 TKELEVVKQSYR
+202 TKELEIVKQSYR
-214 EEKEHDEE
+214 EEKQHDEQ
-222 VIQSLRNALDAV
+222 VIQGLRDALDAV

-239 EKKAKKAGGDA
+239 EKKKVGES
-250 TTFSPPATPRSKP
+250 TFSPPATP
-263 PSTPK
+263 PK
-268 SPSVI
+268 SPSAI

-290 QKELANKAKE
+290 QKELANQAKE

-321 TDGAKIEELEKQLM
+321 TDGVKIEKLEKQLA
-335 EARRASNDETT
+335 EARRASNDETST
-346 TATTKEDDE
+346 TTMSTKEDDE
-355 NDDDNNADTTTD
+355 NENDNDDNTPPPPPPTTTAAT
-367 REVLV
+367 ENEALV
-372 KELETRIEKLESHC
+372 EELKMRIEKLESHC
-386 ADASAAAKNAA
+386 ADASAAATNAA

-405 ELAMEREKCSSL
+405 ELAIEREKCSSL

-423 LSNDFAILTEAFEKS
+423 LSNDFSILTEAFEKS
-438 QSELKMR
+438 QSELTMR

-458 SLALNSNEEA
+458 SLALNSNEDA
-468 ANSEKDG
+468 AGSEKDS
-475 ALATT
+475 ALSTIDKKKY
-480 NKKNENNK
+480 KKN
-488 KEKRGPLSDDS
+488 EKRGPLSDDES

-504 DENDLSMN
+504 DENDLSMT
-512 TGNETLA
+512 TGNETMS
-519 SLRAELNSMRQI
+519 SLRAELSSLRQI
-531 HDASERRANNYAERS
+531 HDATERRANNYAERS
-546 KSAELARDSALE
+546 KSAELARDSALD
-558 ELDSLKREKAR
+558 ELDSLKREKVR
-569 LEERLESIEQ
+569 LEERLESVEQ
-579 AQTTPKTPKVKPAL
+579 AQTTPKTPQVKPAL
-593 LKELEQTNSSLQKEI
+593 LKELEQTKSSLQKEI
-608 ETLGSNAEAVSKE
+608 ETLEGNAEALSKE
-621 LADIKKAK
+621 LADIEKAK
-629 SKEIEMLKEEL
+629 SREIENLQKEL
-640 EQTKSIAKK
+640 EQAKSNAKK
-649 ELKETKK
+649 ELNDTTK

-665 MEALRDELVA
+665 MEALRDELMA

-681 EINEEKE
+681 EINEQRE
-688 RAVLDAKE
+688 RAELDAKE

-701 ASLENEKNEVITKLN
+701 ASLENDKNGVMAKLN
-716 EKVDALDKELKA
+716 EKVEALDKELKT
-728 KTEACKHVERQLEM
+728 KSEACKHVERQLEM
-742 ATQAQKTLS
+742 ATQAQKTQS

-768 LENEIATTIKLRDDA
+768 LENEIASTTKLRDDA
-783 ERAKSDLRAEI
+783 ERAKSDLGAEI

-800 FSAYKASVSDKERDE
+800 FTAYKASVSDKERDE
-815 NLKPTTANYYE
+815 NLKPTTANFYE

-871 ALEDAKLS
+871 ALEDSKLS
-879 AKIAADAARMESMEA
+879 AKIAADAARIESMEA

-906 LARIA
+906 QARIA

-954 VETAERAQKASEEK
+954 VETAEKAQKSSEEK

-990 RDVRLKKEQAEKDQQ
+990 RDVRLKKEQVEKDQQ

-1015 TKLKA
+1015 FKLKA
-1020 SKQFEIDAIKFSKR
+1020 SKQFEVDAIKFSGR
-1034 IKELELEVKELVI
+1034 IKELEAEVKELII
-1047 KAKRAEAAMIEAEK
+1047 KAKRAEAAMVEAEK

-1088 QAEAALKTSSGD
+1088 QAEAALKTTSGN
-1100 ASEAF
+1100 APEAF
-1105 RALENENLRLEKRV
+1105 RALETENSRLEKRV

-1147 RQSAARAEKEAAFY
+1147 RQAAARAEKEAAFY
-1161 RDRAERAEAAKLEAM
+1161 RDRSEKAEAAKVEAM

-1191 EFANEK
+1191 EYANEK

-1237 DVQSQQQQEE
+1237 DLQSKQED
-1247 YSIPPMPRIN
+1247 SFIPSMPRIN
-1257 VGKKEDVPSKKPA
+1257 VGKKEGPPKKVA
-1270 VNDSKKT
+1270 ANDSKKT
-1277 TAQLDDEMASADL
+1277 TAQLDDEMTSADL
-1290 VLQEYHTRSREN
+1290 VLQEYLTRSREN

-1311 VG
+1311 IG

>member
-1 MVLLFS
+1 MTSTQKEEEDVGETFEDDGIASLEERS
-7 FRNGSNFLSRK
+7 PRYGT
-18 KRRASFLTRAGGG
+18 KRDTAAEEEEEER
-31 SLFRFFLSLK
+31 
-41 RALTPSLSLCVYIFS
+41 
-56 SQVPLPGALSGSAK
+56 
-70 DLDGDDD
+70 DDGDVANDD
-77 EKEKEKD
+77 VDNTTGASKN
-84 YKEKYAKAKKRN
+84 YKEKYAQAKKRN

-108 REENAKRRF
+108 REETAKRRF

-125 AVYAQRIEGLE
+125 SVYTQRIEGLE

-145 FTETKKRLDE
+145 FTETKKRLE
-155 EKRFKEEA
+155 EEQRFKEEA

-175 ELRETLRNEREKFEK
+175 ELRDTLRRERENFEK

-202 TKELEVVKQSYR
+202 TKELEIVKQSHR
-214 EEKEHDEE
+214 EEKQHDEQ
-222 VIQSLRNALDAV
+222 VIQGLRDALDAV

-239 EKKAKKAGGDA
+239 EKKKVGES
-250 TTFSPPATPRSKP
+250 TFSPPATP
-263 PSTPK
+263 PK
-268 SPSVI
+268 SPSAI

-290 QKELANKAKE
+290 QKELANQAKE

-321 TDGAKIEELEKQLM
+321 TDGVKIEKLEKQLA
-335 EARRASNDETT
+335 EARRASNDETST
-346 TATTKEDDE
+346 TTMSTKEDDE
-355 NDDDNNADTTTD
+355 NENDNDDNTPPPPPPTTTAAT
-367 REVLV
+367 ENEALV
-372 KELETRIEKLESHC
+372 EELKMRIEKLESHC
-386 ADASAAAKNAA
+386 ADASAAATNAA

-405 ELAMEREKCSSL
+405 ELAIEREKCSSL

-423 LSNDFAILTEAFEKS
+423 LSNDFSILTEAFEKS
-438 QSELKMR
+438 QSELTMR

-458 SLALNSNEEA
+458 SLALNSNEDA
-468 ANSEKDG
+468 AGSEKDS
-475 ALATT
+475 ALSTIDKKKY
-480 NKKNENNK
+480 KKN
-488 KEKRGPLSDDS
+488 EKRGPLSDDES

-504 DENDLSMN
+504 DENDLSMT
-512 TGNETLA
+512 TGNETMS
-519 SLRAELNSMRQI
+519 SLRAELSSLRQI
-531 HDASERRANNYAERS
+531 HDATERRANNYAERS
-546 KSAELARDSALE
+546 KSAELARDSALD
-558 ELDSLKREKAR
+558 ELDSLKREKVR
-569 LEERLESIEQ
+569 LEERLESVEQ

-593 LKELEQTNSSLQKEI
+593 LKELEQTKSSLQKEI
-608 ETLGSNAEAVSKE
+608 ETLEGNAEALSKE
-621 LADIKKAK
+621 LADIEKAK
-629 SKEIEMLKEEL
+629 SREIENLQKEL
-640 EQTKSIAKK
+640 EQAKSNAKK
-649 ELKETKK
+649 ELNDTTK
-656 ETETRLLAQ
+656 ETETCLLAQ
-665 MEALRDELVA
+665 MEALRDELMA

-681 EINEEKE
+681 EINEQRE
-688 RAVLDAKE
+688 RAELDAKE

-701 ASLENEKNEVITKLN
+701 ASLENDKNGVIAKLN
-716 EKVDALDKELKA
+716 EKVEALDKELKT
-728 KTEACKHVERQLEM
+728 KSEACKHVERQLEM
-742 ATQAQKTLS
+742 ATQAQKTQS

-768 LENEIATTIKLRDDA
+768 LENEIASTTKLRDDA
-783 ERAKSDLRAEI
+783 ERAKSDLGAEI

-800 FSAYKASVSDKERDE
+800 FTAYKASVSDKERDE
-815 NLKPTTANYYE
+815 NLKPTTANFYE

-871 ALEDAKLS
+871 ALEDSKLS
-879 AKIAADAARMESMEA
+879 AKIAADAARIESMEA

-906 LARIA
+906 QARIA

-954 VETAERAQKASEEK
+954 VETAEKAQKSSEEK

-990 RDVRLKKEQAEKDQQ
+990 RDVRLKKEQVEKDQQ
-1005 HVQRELEDAL
+1005 HVQRELEDTL
-1015 TKLKA
+1015 FKLKA
-1020 SKQFEIDAIKFSKR
+1020 SKQFEVDAIKFSGR
-1034 IKELELEVKELVI
+1034 IKELEAEVKELII
-1047 KAKRAEAAMIEAEK
+1047 KAKRAEAAMVEAEK

-1088 QAEAALKTSSGD
+1088 QAEAALKTTSGN
-1100 ASEAF
+1100 APEAF
-1105 RALENENLRLEKRV
+1105 RALETENSRLEKRV

-1147 RQSAARAEKEAAFY
+1147 RQAAARAEKEAAFY
-1161 RDRAERAEAAKLEAM
+1161 RDRSEKAEAAKVEAM

-1191 EFANEK
+1191 EYANEK

-1237 DVQSQQQQEE
+1237 DLQSKQED
-1247 YSIPPMPRIN
+1247 SFIPSMPRIN
-1257 VGKKEDVPSKKPA
+1257 VGKKEGPPKKVA
-1270 VNDSKKT
+1270 ANDSKKT
-1277 TAQLDDEMASADL
+1277 TAQLDDEMTSADL
-1290 VLQEYHTRSREN
+1290 VLQEYLTRSREN

-1311 VG
+1311 IG

>member
-1 MVLLFS
+1 MTSTQKEEEDVGGETFEDDGIAS
-7 FRNGSNFLSRK
+7 SEERSPRGFGT
-18 KRRASFLTRAGGG
+18 KRDTAAEEEEEER
-31 SLFRFFLSLK
+31 
-41 RALTPSLSLCVYIFS
+41 
-56 SQVPLPGALSGSAK
+56 
-70 DLDGDDD
+70 DDGDVANDD
-77 EKEKEKD
+77 VDNTTSASKN

-108 REENAKRRF
+108 REETAKRRF

-125 AVYAQRIEGLE
+125 SVYTQRIEGLE

-145 FTETKKRLDE
+145 FTETKKRLE
-155 EKRFKEEA
+155 EEQRFKEEA

-175 ELRETLRNEREKFEK
+175 ELRDTLRRERENFEK

-202 TKELEVVKQSYR
+202 TKELEIVKQSYR
-214 EEKEHDEE
+214 EEKQHDEQ
-222 VIQSLRNALDAV
+222 VIQGLRDALDAV

-239 EKKAKKAGGDA
+239 EKNKVGES
-250 TTFSPPATPRSKP
+250 TFSPPATPKSKP
-263 PSTPK
+263 PATPPK

-290 QKELANKAKE
+290 QKELANQAKE

-321 TDGAKIEELEKQLM
+321 TDGVKIEKLEKQLA
-335 EARRASNDETT
+335 EARRASNDETST
-346 TATTKEDDE
+346 TTMSAKEDDE
-355 NDDDNNADTTTD
+355 NENDNDDDTPPTTTND
-367 REVLV
+367 NEALV
-372 KELETRIEKLESHC
+372 EELKMRIEKLESHC
-386 ADASAAAKNAA
+386 ADASAAATNAA

-405 ELAMEREKCSSL
+405 ELAIEREKCSSL

-438 QSELKMR
+438 QSELTMR

-458 SLALNSNEEA
+458 SLALNSNEDA
-468 ANSEKDG
+468 GGSEKDN
-475 ALATT
+475 ALSTIDKKKY
-480 NKKNENNK
+480 KKN
-488 KEKRGPLSDDS
+488 EKRGPLSDDES

-504 DENDLSMN
+504 DENDLSMT
-512 TGNETLA
+512 TGNETMS
-519 SLRAELNSMRQI
+519 SLRAELSSLRQI
-531 HDASERRANNYAERS
+531 HDATERRANNYAERS
-546 KSAELARDSALE
+546 KSAELARDSALD
-558 ELDSLKREKAR
+558 ELDSLKREKVR
-569 LEERLESIEQ
+569 LEERLESVEQ

-593 LKELEQTNSSLQKEI
+593 LKELEQTKSSLQKEI
-608 ETLGSNAEAVSKE
+608 ETLEGNAEALSKE
-621 LADIKKAK
+621 LADIEKAK
-629 SKEIEMLKEEL
+629 SREIEHLQKEL
-640 EQTKSIAKK
+640 EQAKSNAKK
-649 ELKETKK
+649 ELNETKK

-681 EINEEKE
+681 EINEQRE
-688 RAVLDAKE
+688 RAELDAKE

-701 ASLENEKNEVITKLN
+701 ASLENDKNGVIAKLN
-716 EKVDALDKELKA
+716 EKVEALDKELKA
-728 KTEACKHVERQLEM
+728 KSEACKHVERQLEM
-742 ATQAQKTLS
+742 ATQAQKTQS

-768 LENEIATTIKLRDDA
+768 LENEIASTTKLRDDA
-783 ERAKSDLRAEI
+783 ERAKSDLGAEI

-800 FSAYKASVSDKERDE
+800 FTAYKASVSDKERDE
-815 NLKPTTANYYE
+815 NLKPTTANFYE

-871 ALEDAKLS
+871 ALEDSKLS
-879 AKIAADAARMESMEA
+879 AKIAADAARIESMEA

-906 LARIA
+906 QARIA

-954 VETAERAQKASEEK
+954 VETAEKAQKSSEEK

-990 RDVRLKKEQAEKDQQ
+990 RDVRLKKEQVEKDQQ

-1015 TKLKA
+1015 SKLKA
-1020 SKQFEIDAIKFSKR
+1020 SKQFEVDAIKFSGR
-1034 IKELELEVKELVI
+1034 IKELEAEVKELII
-1047 KAKRAEAAMIEAEK
+1047 KAKRAEAAMVEAEK

-1088 QAEAALKTSSGD
+1088 QAEAALKTTSGN
-1100 ASEAF
+1100 APEAF
-1105 RALENENLRLEKRV
+1105 RALETENSRLEKRV

-1147 RQSAARAEKEAAFY
+1147 RQAAARAEKEAAFY
-1161 RDRAERAEAAKLEAM
+1161 RDRSEKAEAAKVEAM

-1191 EFANEK
+1191 EYANEK

-1237 DVQSQQQQEE
+1237 DLQSKQED
-1247 YSIPPMPRIN
+1247 SFIPSMPRIN
-1257 VGKKEDVPSKKPA
+1257 VGKKEGPPKKVA
-1270 VNDSKKT
+1270 ANDSKKT

-1290 VLQEYHTRSREN
+1290 VLQEYLTRSREN

-1311 VG
+1311 IG

>member
-1 MVLLFS
+1 MSVKQRS
-7 FRNGSNFLSRK
+7 PRYGT
-18 KRRASFLTRAGGG
+18 KRETAAEEEEER
-31 SLFRFFLSLK
+31 
-41 RALTPSLSLCVYIFS
+41 
-56 SQVPLPGALSGSAK
+56 
-70 DLDGDDD
+70 DDGDVANDD
-77 EKEKEKD
+77 VDNTTSASKN

-108 REENAKRRF
+108 REETAKRRF

-125 AVYAQRIEGLE
+125 SVYTQRIEGLE

-145 FTETKKRLDE
+145 FTDTKKRLE
-155 EKRFKEEA
+155 EEQRFKEEA

-175 ELRETLRNEREKFEK
+175 ELRDTLRRERENFEK

-202 TKELEVVKQSYR
+202 TKELEIVKQSYR
-214 EEKEHDEE
+214 EEKQHGEQ
-222 VIQSLRNALDAV
+222 VIQGLRDALDAV

-239 EKKAKKAGGDA
+239 EKKKVGES
-250 TTFSPPATPRSKP
+250 TFSPPATPKSKP
-263 PSTPK
+263 PATPPK

-290 QKELANKAKE
+290 QKELANQAKE

-321 TDGAKIEELEKQLM
+321 TDGVKIEKLEKQLA
-335 EARRASNDETT
+335 EARRASNDETST
-346 TATTKEDDE
+346 TTMSTKEDDE
-355 NDDDNNADTTTD
+355 NENENDNDDNTPPTTTTAATTD
-367 REVLV
+367 NEALV
-372 KELETRIEKLESHC
+372 EELKMRIEKLESHC
-386 ADASAAAKNAA
+386 ADASAAATNAA

-405 ELAMEREKCSSL
+405 ELAIEREKCSSL

-438 QSELKMR
+438 QSELTMR
-445 DENLAALAKELEL
+445 DDNLAALAKELEL
-458 SLALNSNEEA
+458 SLALNSNEDA
-468 ANSEKDG
+468 ADSEKDN
-475 ALATT
+475 ALSTIDKKKY
-480 NKKNENNK
+480 KKN
-488 KEKRGPLSDDS
+488 EKRGPLSDDES

-504 DENDLSMN
+504 DENDLSMT
-512 TGNETLA
+512 TGNETMS
-519 SLRAELNSMRQI
+519 SLRAELSSLRQI
-531 HDASERRANNYAERS
+531 HDATERRANNYAERS
-546 KSAELARDSALE
+546 KSAELARDSALD
-558 ELDSLKREKAR
+558 ELDSLKREKVR
-569 LEERLESIEQ
+569 LEERLESVEQ

-593 LKELEQTNSSLQKEI
+593 LKELEQTKSSLQKEI
-608 ETLGSNAEAVSKE
+608 ETLEGNAEALSKE
-621 LADIKKAK
+621 LADIEKAK
-629 SKEIEMLKEEL
+629 SREIENLQKEL
-640 EQTKSIAKK
+640 EQAKSNAKK
-649 ELKETKK
+649 ELNETKK

-681 EINEEKE
+681 EINEQRE
-688 RAVLDAKE
+688 RAELDTKE

-701 ASLENEKNEVITKLN
+701 ASLENDKNGVIAKLN
-716 EKVDALDKELKA
+716 EKVEALDKELKT
-728 KTEACKHVERQLEM
+728 KSEACKHVERQLEM
-742 ATQAQKTLS
+742 ATQAQKTQS

-768 LENEIATTIKLRDDA
+768 LENEIASTTKLRDDA
-783 ERAKSDLRAEI
+783 ERAKSDLGAEI

-800 FSAYKASVSDKERDE
+800 FTAYKASVSDKERDE
-815 NLKPTTANYYE
+815 NLKPTTANFYE

-871 ALEDAKLS
+871 ALEDSKLS
-879 AKIAADAARMESMEA
+879 AKIAADAARIESMEA

-906 LARIA
+906 QARIA

-954 VETAERAQKASEEK
+954 VETAEKAQKSSEEK

-990 RDVRLKKEQAEKDQQ
+990 RDVRLKKEQVEKDQQ

-1015 TKLKA
+1015 SKLKA
-1020 SKQFEIDAIKFSKR
+1020 SKQFEVDAIKFSGR
-1034 IKELELEVKELVI
+1034 IKELEAEVKELII
-1047 KAKRAEAAMIEAEK
+1047 KAKRAEAAMVEAEK

-1088 QAEAALKTSSGD
+1088 QAEAALKATSGN
-1100 ASEAF
+1100 APKAF
-1105 RALENENLRLEKRV
+1105 RALETENSRLEKRV

-1147 RQSAARAEKEAAFY
+1147 RQAAARAEKEAAFY
-1161 RDRAERAEAAKLEAM
+1161 RDRAEKAEAAKVEAM

-1191 EFANEK
+1191 EYANEK

-1237 DVQSQQQQEE
+1237 DLQSEQED
-1247 YSIPPMPRIN
+1247 SFIPSMPRIN
-1257 VGKKEDVPSKKPA
+1257 VGKKEGPPKKVA
-1270 VNDSKKT
+1270 ANDSKKT

-1290 VLQEYHTRSREN
+1290 VLQEYLTRSREN

-1311 VG
+1311 IG

>member
-1 MVLLFS
+1 M
-7 FRNGSNFLSRK
+7 
-18 KRRASFLTRAGGG
+18 
-31 SLFRFFLSLK
+31 
-41 RALTPSLSLCVYIFS
+41 
-56 SQVPLPGALSGSAK
+56 
-70 DLDGDDD
+70 
-77 EKEKEKD
+77 
-84 YKEKYAKAKKRN
+84 
-96 QKLEKEVERLLE
+96 LE
-108 REENAKRRF
+108 REETAKRRF

-125 AVYAQRIEGLE
+125 SVYTQRIEGLE

-145 FTETKKRLDE
+145 FTETKKRLE
-155 EKRFKEEA
+155 EEQRFKEEA

-175 ELRETLRNEREKFEK
+175 ELRDTLRRERENFEK

-202 TKELEVVKQSYR
+202 TKELEIVKQSYR
-214 EEKEHDEE
+214 EEKQHDEQ
-222 VIQSLRNALDAV
+222 VIQGLRDALDAV

-239 EKKAKKAGGDA
+239 EKKKVGES
-250 TTFSPPATPRSKP
+250 TFSPPAP
-263 PSTPK
+263 PPK
-268 SPSVI
+268 SPSAI

-290 QKELANKAKE
+290 QKELANQAKE

-321 TDGAKIEELEKQLM
+321 TDGVKIEKLEKQLA
-335 EARRASNDETT
+335 EARRASNDETST
-346 TATTKEDDE
+346 TTMSTKEDDE
-355 NDDDNNADTTTD
+355 NENDNDDNTPPPPPPTTTAAT
-367 REVLV
+367 ENEALV
-372 KELETRIEKLESHC
+372 EELKMRIEKLESHC
-386 ADASAAAKNAA
+386 ADASAAATNAA

-405 ELAMEREKCSSL
+405 ELAIEREKCSSL

-423 LSNDFAILTEAFEKS
+423 LSNDFSILTEAFEKS
-438 QSELKMR
+438 QSELTMR

-458 SLALNSNEEA
+458 SLALNSNEDA
-468 ANSEKDG
+468 AGSEKDS
-475 ALATT
+475 ALSTIDKKKY
-480 NKKNENNK
+480 KKN
-488 KEKRGPLSDDS
+488 EKRGPLSDDES

-504 DENDLSMN
+504 DENDLSMT
-512 TGNETLA
+512 TGNETMS
-519 SLRAELNSMRQI
+519 SLRAELSSLRQI
-531 HDASERRANNYAERS
+531 HDATERRANNYAERS
-546 KSAELARDSALE
+546 KSAELARDSALD
-558 ELDSLKREKAR
+558 ELDSLKREKVR
-569 LEERLESIEQ
+569 LEERLESVEQ

-593 LKELEQTNSSLQKEI
+593 LKELEQTKSSLQKEI
-608 ETLGSNAEAVSKE
+608 ETLEGNAEALSKE
-621 LADIKKAK
+621 LADIEKAK
-629 SKEIEMLKEEL
+629 SREIENLQKEL
-640 EQTKSIAKK
+640 EQAKSNAKK
-649 ELKETKK
+649 ELNETKK

-665 MEALRDELVA
+665 MEALRDELMA

-681 EINEEKE
+681 EINEQRE
-688 RAVLDAKE
+688 RAELDAKE

-701 ASLENEKNEVITKLN
+701 ASLENDKNGVIAKLN
-716 EKVDALDKELKA
+716 EKVEALDKELKT
-728 KTEACKHVERQLEM
+728 KSEACKHVERQLEM
-742 ATQAQKTLS
+742 ATQAQKTQS

-768 LENEIATTIKLRDDA
+768 LENEIASTTKLRDDA
-783 ERAKSDLRAEI
+783 ERAKSDLGAEI

-800 FSAYKASVSDKERDE
+800 FTAYKASVSDKERDE
-815 NLKPTTANYYE
+815 NLKPTTANFYE

-871 ALEDAKLS
+871 ALEDSKLS
-879 AKIAADAARMESMEA
+879 AKIAADAARIESMEA

-906 LARIA
+906 QARIA

-954 VETAERAQKASEEK
+954 VEAAEKAQKSSEEK

-990 RDVRLKKEQAEKDQQ
+990 RDVRLKKEQVEKDQQ
-1005 HVQRELEDAL
+1005 HVQRELEDTL
-1015 TKLKA
+1015 FKLKA
-1020 SKQFEIDAIKFSKR
+1020 SKQFEVDAIKFSGR
-1034 IKELELEVKELVI
+1034 IKELEAEVKELII
-1047 KAKRAEAAMIEAEK
+1047 KAKRAEAAMVEAEK

-1088 QAEAALKTSSGD
+1088 QAEAALKTTSGN
-1100 ASEAF
+1100 APEAF
-1105 RALENENLRLEKRV
+1105 RALETENSRLEKRV

-1147 RQSAARAEKEAAFY
+1147 RQAAARAEKEAAFY
-1161 RDRAERAEAAKLEAM
+1161 RDRSEKAEAAKVEAM

-1191 EFANEK
+1191 EYANEK

-1237 DVQSQQQQEE
+1237 DLQSKQED
-1247 YSIPPMPRIN
+1247 SFIPSMPRIN
-1257 VGKKEDVPSKKPA
+1257 VGKKEGPPKKVA
-1270 VNDSKKT
+1270 ANDSKKT
-1277 TAQLDDEMASADL
+1277 TAQLDDEMTSADL
-1290 VLQEYHTRSREN
+1290 VLQEYLTRSREN

-1311 VG
+1311 IG

>member
-1 MVLLFS
+1 MMTSTQKEEEDVGGETFEDDGIAS
-7 FRNGSNFLSRK
+7 SEERSPRGFGT
-18 KRRASFLTRAGGG
+18 KRDTAAEEEEEER
-31 SLFRFFLSLK
+31 
-41 RALTPSLSLCVYIFS
+41 
-56 SQVPLPGALSGSAK
+56 
-70 DLDGDDD
+70 DDGDVANDD
-77 EKEKEKD
+77 VDNTTSASKN

-108 REENAKRRF
+108 REETAKRRF

-125 AVYAQRIEGLE
+125 SVYTQRIEGLE

-145 FTETKKRLDE
+145 FTETKKRLE
-155 EKRFKEEA
+155 EEQRFKEEA

-175 ELRETLRNEREKFEK
+175 ELRDTLRRERENFEK

-202 TKELEVVKQSYR
+202 TKELEIVKQSYR
-214 EEKEHDEE
+214 EEKQHDEQ
-222 VIQSLRNALDAV
+222 VIQGLRDALDAV

-239 EKKAKKAGGDA
+239 EKNKVGES
-250 TTFSPPATPRSKP
+250 TFSPPATPKSKP
-263 PSTPK
+263 PATPPK

-290 QKELANKAKE
+290 QKELANQAKE

-321 TDGAKIEELEKQLM
+321 TDGVKIEKLEKQLA
-335 EARRASNDETT
+335 EARRASNDETST
-346 TATTKEDDE
+346 TTMSAKEDDE
-355 NDDDNNADTTTD
+355 NENDNDDDTPPTTTND
-367 REVLV
+367 NEALV
-372 KELETRIEKLESHC
+372 EELKMRIEKLESHC
-386 ADASAAAKNAA
+386 ADASAAATNAA

-405 ELAMEREKCSSL
+405 ELAIEREKCSSL

-438 QSELKMR
+438 QSELTMR

-458 SLALNSNEEA
+458 SLALNSNEDA
-468 ANSEKDG
+468 DGSEKDN
-475 ALATT
+475 ALSTIDKKKY
-480 NKKNENNK
+480 KKN
-488 KEKRGPLSDDS
+488 EKRGPLSDDES

-504 DENDLSMN
+504 DENDLSMT
-512 TGNETLA
+512 TGNETMS
-519 SLRAELNSMRQI
+519 SLRAELSSLRQI
-531 HDASERRANNYAERS
+531 HDATERRANNYAERS
-546 KSAELARDSALE
+546 KSAELARDSALD
-558 ELDSLKREKAR
+558 ELDSLKREKVR
-569 LEERLESIEQ
+569 LEERLESVEQ

-593 LKELEQTNSSLQKEI
+593 LKELEQTKSSLQKEI
-608 ETLGSNAEAVSKE
+608 ETLEGNAEALSKE
-621 LADIKKAK
+621 LADIEKAK
-629 SKEIEMLKEEL
+629 SREIEHLQKEL
-640 EQTKSIAKK
+640 EQAKSNAKK
-649 ELKETKK
+649 ELNETKK

-681 EINEEKE
+681 EINEQRE
-688 RAVLDAKE
+688 RAELDAKE

-701 ASLENEKNEVITKLN
+701 ASLENDKNGVIAKLN
-716 EKVDALDKELKA
+716 EKVEALDKELKA
-728 KTEACKHVERQLEM
+728 KSEACKHVERQLEM
-742 ATQAQKTLS
+742 ATQAQKTQS

-768 LENEIATTIKLRDDA
+768 LENEIASTTKLRDDA
-783 ERAKSDLRAEI
+783 ERAKSDLGAEI

-800 FSAYKASVSDKERDE
+800 FTAYKASVSDKERDE
-815 NLKPTTANYYE
+815 NLKPTTANFYE

-871 ALEDAKLS
+871 ALEDSKLS
-879 AKIAADAARMESMEA
+879 AKIAADAARIESMEA

-906 LARIA
+906 QARIA

-954 VETAERAQKASEEK
+954 VETAEKAQKSSEEK

-990 RDVRLKKEQAEKDQQ
+990 RDVRLKKEQVEKDQQ

-1015 TKLKA
+1015 SKLKA
-1020 SKQFEIDAIKFSKR
+1020 SKQFEVDAIKFSGR
-1034 IKELELEVKELVI
+1034 IKELEAEVKELII
-1047 KAKRAEAAMIEAEK
+1047 KAKRAEAAMVEAEK

-1088 QAEAALKTSSGD
+1088 QAEAALKTTSGN
-1100 ASEAF
+1100 APEAF
-1105 RALENENLRLEKRV
+1105 RALETENSRLEKRV

-1147 RQSAARAEKEAAFY
+1147 RQAAARAEKEAAFY
-1161 RDRAERAEAAKLEAM
+1161 RDRSEKAEAAKVEAM

-1191 EFANEK
+1191 EYANEK

-1237 DVQSQQQQEE
+1237 DLQSKQED
-1247 YSIPPMPRIN
+1247 SFIPSMPRIN
-1257 VGKKEDVPSKKPA
+1257 VGKKEGPPKKVA
-1270 VNDSKKT
+1270 ANDSKKT

-1290 VLQEYHTRSREN
+1290 VLQEYLTRSREN

-1311 VG
+1311 IG

>member
-1 MVLLFS
+1 MTSTQKEEEDVGGKTFEDDGIAS
-7 FRNGSNFLSRK
+7 SEERSPRGFGT
-18 KRRASFLTRAGGG
+18 KRDTAAEEEEEER
-31 SLFRFFLSLK
+31 
-41 RALTPSLSLCVYIFS
+41 
-56 SQVPLPGALSGSAK
+56 
-70 DLDGDDD
+70 DDGDVANDD
-77 EKEKEKD
+77 VDNTTSASKN

-108 REENAKRRF
+108 REETAKRRF

-125 AVYAQRIEGLE
+125 SVYTQRIEGLE

-145 FTETKKRLDE
+145 FTETKKRLE
-155 EKRFKEEA
+155 EEQRFKEEA

-175 ELRETLRNEREKFEK
+175 ELRDTLRRERENFEK

-202 TKELEVVKQSYR
+202 TKELEIVKQSYR
-214 EEKEHDEE
+214 EEKQHDEQ
-222 VIQSLRNALDAV
+222 VIQGLRDALDAV

-239 EKKAKKAGGDA
+239 EKKKVGES
-250 TTFSPPATPRSKP
+250 TFSPPATPKSKP
-263 PSTPK
+263 PATPPK

-290 QKELANKAKE
+290 QKELANQAKE

-321 TDGAKIEELEKQLM
+321 TDGVKIEKLEKQLA
-335 EARRASNDETT
+335 EARRASNDETST
-346 TATTKEDDE
+346 TTMSAKEDDE
-355 NDDDNNADTTTD
+355 NENDNDDDTPPPTTTND
-367 REVLV
+367 NEALV
-372 KELETRIEKLESHC
+372 EELKMRIEKLESHC
-386 ADASAAAKNAA
+386 ADASAAATNAA

-405 ELAMEREKCSSL
+405 ELAIEREKCSSL

-438 QSELKMR
+438 QSELTMR

-458 SLALNSNEEA
+458 SLALNSNEDA
-468 ANSEKDG
+468 GGSEKDN
-475 ALATT
+475 ALSTIDKKKY
-480 NKKNENNK
+480 KKN
-488 KEKRGPLSDDS
+488 EKRGPLSDDES

-504 DENDLSMN
+504 DENDLSMT
-512 TGNETLA
+512 TGNETMS
-519 SLRAELNSMRQI
+519 SLRAELSSLRQI
-531 HDASERRANNYAERS
+531 HDATERRANNYAERS
-546 KSAELARDSALE
+546 KSAELARDSALD
-558 ELDSLKREKAR
+558 ELDSLKREKVR
-569 LEERLESIEQ
+569 LEERLESVEQ

-593 LKELEQTNSSLQKEI
+593 LKELEQTKSSLQKEI
-608 ETLGSNAEAVSKE
+608 ETLEGNAEALSKE
-621 LADIKKAK
+621 LADIEKAK
-629 SKEIEMLKEEL
+629 SREIEHLQKEL
-640 EQTKSIAKK
+640 EQAKSNAKK
-649 ELKETKK
+649 ELNETKK

-681 EINEEKE
+681 EINEQRE
-688 RAVLDAKE
+688 RAELDAKE

-701 ASLENEKNEVITKLN
+701 ASLENDKNGVIAKLN
-716 EKVDALDKELKA
+716 EKVEALDKELKA
-728 KTEACKHVERQLEM
+728 KSEACKHVERQLEM
-742 ATQAQKTLS
+742 ATQAQKTQS

-768 LENEIATTIKLRDDA
+768 LENEIASTTKLRDDA
-783 ERAKSDLRAEI
+783 ERAKSDLGAEI

-800 FSAYKASVSDKERDE
+800 FTAYKASVSDKERDE
-815 NLKPTTANYYE
+815 NLKPTTANFYE

-871 ALEDAKLS
+871 ALEDSKLS
-879 AKIAADAARMESMEA
+879 AKIAADAARIESMEA

-906 LARIA
+906 QARIA

-954 VETAERAQKASEEK
+954 VETAEKAQKSSEEK

-990 RDVRLKKEQAEKDQQ
+990 RDVRLKKEQVEKDQQ

-1015 TKLKA
+1015 SKLKA
-1020 SKQFEIDAIKFSKR
+1020 SKQFEVDAIKFSGR
-1034 IKELELEVKELVI
+1034 IKELEAEVKELII
-1047 KAKRAEAAMIEAEK
+1047 KAKRAEAAMVEAEK

-1088 QAEAALKTSSGD
+1088 QAEAALKTTSGN
-1100 ASEAF
+1100 APEAF
-1105 RALENENLRLEKRV
+1105 RALETENSRLEKRV

-1147 RQSAARAEKEAAFY
+1147 RQAAARAEKEAAFY
-1161 RDRAERAEAAKLEAM
+1161 RDRSEKAEAAKVEAM

-1191 EFANEK
+1191 EYANEK

-1237 DVQSQQQQEE
+1237 DLQSKQED
-1247 YSIPPMPRIN
+1247 SFIPSMPRIN
-1257 VGKKEDVPSKKPA
+1257 VGKKEGPSKKVA
-1270 VNDSKKT
+1270 ANDSKKT

-1290 VLQEYHTRSREN
+1290 VLQEYLTRSREN

-1311 VG
+1311 IG

>member
-1 MVLLFS
+1 MY
-7 FRNGSNFLSRK
+7 
-18 KRRASFLTRAGGG
+18 T
-31 SLFRFFLSLK
+31 
-41 RALTPSLSLCVYIFS
+41 
-56 SQVPLPGALSGSAK
+56 
-70 DLDGDDD
+70 
-77 EKEKEKD
+77 
-84 YKEKYAKAKKRN
+84 
-96 QKLEKEVERLLE
+96 
-108 REENAKRRF
+108 
-117 DEHVSKTS
+117 
-125 AVYAQRIEGLE
+125 QRIEGLE

-145 FTETKKRLDE
+145 FTETKKRLE
-155 EKRFKEEA
+155 EEQRFKEEA

-175 ELRETLRNEREKFEK
+175 ELRDTLRRERENFEK

-202 TKELEVVKQSYR
+202 TKELEIVKQSYR
-214 EEKEHDEE
+214 EEKQHDEQ
-222 VIQSLRNALDAV
+222 VIQGLRDALDAV

-239 EKKAKKAGGDA
+239 EKKKVGES
-250 TTFSPPATPRSKP
+250 TFSPPATPKSKP
-263 PSTPK
+263 PATPPK

-290 QKELANKAKE
+290 QKELANQAKE

-321 TDGAKIEELEKQLM
+321 TDGAKIEKLEKQLA
-335 EARRASNDETT
+335 EARRASNDETST
-346 TATTKEDDE
+346 TTMSAKEDDE
-355 NDDDNNADTTTD
+355 NENDNDDDTPPTTTND
-367 REVLV
+367 NEALV
-372 KELETRIEKLESHC
+372 EELKMRIEKLESHC
-386 ADASAAAKNAA
+386 ADASAAATNAA

-405 ELAMEREKCSSL
+405 ELAIEREKCSSL

-438 QSELKMR
+438 QSELTMR

-458 SLALNSNEEA
+458 SLAQNSNVDA
-468 ANSEKDG
+468 GGSEKDN
-475 ALATT
+475 ALSTIDKKKY
-480 NKKNENNK
+480 KKN
-488 KEKRGPLSDDS
+488 EKRGPLSDDES

-504 DENDLSMN
+504 DENDLSMT
-512 TGNETLA
+512 TGNETMS
-519 SLRAELNSMRQI
+519 SLRAELSSLRQI
-531 HDASERRANNYAERS
+531 HDATERRANNYAERS
-546 KSAELARDSALE
+546 KSAELARDSALD
-558 ELDSLKREKAR
+558 ELDSLKREKVR
-569 LEERLESIEQ
+569 LEERLESVEQ

-593 LKELEQTNSSLQKEI
+593 LKELEQTKSSLQKEI
-608 ETLGSNAEAVSKE
+608 ETLEGNAEALSKE
-621 LADIKKAK
+621 LADIEKAK
-629 SKEIEMLKEEL
+629 SREIEHLQKEL
-640 EQTKSIAKK
+640 EQAKSNAKK
-649 ELKETKK
+649 ELNETKK

-681 EINEEKE
+681 EINEQRE
-688 RAVLDAKE
+688 RAELDAKE

-701 ASLENEKNEVITKLN
+701 ASLENDKNGVIAKLN
-716 EKVDALDKELKA
+716 EKVEALDKELKA
-728 KTEACKHVERQLEM
+728 KSEACKHVERQLEM
-742 ATQAQKTLS
+742 ATQAQKTQS

-768 LENEIATTIKLRDDA
+768 LENDLASTTKLRDDA
-783 ERAKSDLRAEI
+783 ERAKSDLGAEI

-800 FSAYKASVSDKERDE
+800 FTAYKASVSDKERDE
-815 NLKPTTANYYE
+815 NLKPTTANFYE

-871 ALEDAKLS
+871 ALEDSKLS
-879 AKIAADAARMESMEA
+879 AKIAADAARIESMEA
-894 TSLARKHADEVA
+894 TNLARKHADEVA
-906 LARIA
+906 QARIA

-954 VETAERAQKASEEK
+954 VETAEKAQKSSEEK

-990 RDVRLKKEQAEKDQQ
+990 RDVRLKKEQVEKDQQ

-1015 TKLKA
+1015 SKLKA
-1020 SKQFEIDAIKFSKR
+1020 SKQFEVDAIKFSGR
-1034 IKELELEVKELVI
+1034 IKELEAEVKELII
-1047 KAKRAEAAMIEAEK
+1047 KAKRAEAAMVEAEK

-1088 QAEAALKTSSGD
+1088 QAEAALKTTSGN
-1100 ASEAF
+1100 APEAF
-1105 RALENENLRLEKRV
+1105 RALETENSRLEKRV

-1147 RQSAARAEKEAAFY
+1147 RQAAARAEKEAAFY
-1161 RDRAERAEAAKLEAM
+1161 RDRSEKAEAAKVEAM

-1191 EFANEK
+1191 EYANEE

-1237 DVQSQQQQEE
+1237 DLQSKQED
-1247 YSIPPMPRIN
+1247 SFIPSMPRIN
-1257 VGKKEDVPSKKPA
+1257 VGKKEGPPKKVA
-1270 VNDSKKT
+1270 ANDSKKT

-1290 VLQEYHTRSREN
+1290 VLQEYLTRSREN

-1311 VG
+1311 IG